1 MSDAAEISSSTDDE
15 RQINNFRDSLRDG
28 HVRAKLHGA
37 RGEPANGDLKLLED
51 KVTLVWQP
59 KALPMQSF
67 MPPSL
72 IARLVTNSVSVVIT
86 DAKSVRTGRQTTNFV
101 RTIKYLT
108 TDELPESDDRCLSLC
123 FAPRPAFPPPTPP
136 TGAES
141 ATSTDTPASKEAERH
156 PIRPTDTHEAFDLE
170 FDDEHTRD
178 IARAFFRQQAGLA
191 EIRGSEDT
199 ETFSDIQLPV
209 GLPTRCYQVIAHP
222 SFELAVLVAVVG
234 SMTSVGWRSFRYV
247 TNMTDDDEVE
257 EVARFGMTILEYLL
271 LVFLTIE
278 QICKAIGL
286 EGIMPLLRSKWDA
299 FDLLAV
305 TISWLAVLP
314 FSSLAGFNLLSL
326 RVFRGMRIFKRWKS
340 FQETMET
347 FLVSLPMAGNAVL
360 CYCYYLFLFAIL
372 GMYLFNDS
380 LSHRCAIQTDSDS
393 FIVPMSA
400 ADAKTYVAENPV
412 HFCRLDDTTS
422 NCKSNM
428 ECVSMSPPDKGY
440 TGFHSFQASFLTVF
454 LITLRS
460 GFGPSLDGAQQ
471 ASSYFSIVYFIG
483 LVVFV
488 SYMIL
493 SLFVGIV
500 RGSYI
505 TVSIVRAAKHAEQEK
520 QMEKYLRKS
529 RTQFPKGT
537 EAFPDVM
544 QVVDAQWQVYR
555 ARFEEWLLQS
565 PLFTRSDGT
574 FLSWCRLRQERIF
587 FLIEPGSTTMERI
600 SSIAESLAFE
610 HLMNL
615 VVFFNSVLFAL
626 EYHGMSENYAARL
639 YLIENFLMLVYGT
652 EFVIIAAAAGGL
664 FSYLQN
670 PWNRLDFVLLVIACV
685 EFLLLT
691 FSVLLYTDSY
701 ARGIFVLR
709 LFRLVRPFRVV
720 RQNNKLLLVLDAIL
734 ASVPAFL
741 SSIAFHVLLN
751 SVFGVIGMNLFG
763 GNFPLTMQ
771 SHFNTFSDSMLTL
784 FKFSNGGSVW
794 PIFHASLQASSFGV
808 ALLYYLTYV
817 VLCRFIALNFMLVVL
832 LRNFAMK
839 GDERRKTLSELFQD
853 RMFAMQRIH
862 LFDMYTFVEEFSN
875 LYQGDV
881 MNVSLPGSAK
891 KRAQRALSASE
902 AFKARLFNVLPT
914 SDFLKLKGYNGTT
927 KIQQDRKYIQ
937 LEPATS
943 GHGNGKHK
951 NQATVTPI
959 EEGASTNAS
968 TIILPASSPE
978 SPTDTQASDE
988 WTGWTSSGG
997 ATGYVRQFFDGH
1009 WLMADVSLFLF
1020 PPQSWVRL
1028 KARRL
1033 EKETEKYI
1041 FAAIVIRT
1049 VMLTVQSPLYSSLIQ
1064 ELTTLSDVVYAF
1076 VLFFEFALKVI
1087 SRGFIFTPKSYL
1099 SDTWNQI
1106 NMVVLMACSLL
1117 LLLPHSTMISLFR
1130 LGRAFGPIRVF
1141 YRVRTFRVIT
1151 EALKQSARPIF
1162 YCVVLSIFLFYSFA
1176 TLGMQIFGG
1185 RFAYCN
1191 DPSIDTEEKCV
1202 GVFWNNATGILTPRV
1217 WGNLSGLHFDNITG
1231 AMSSILFLISMKG
1244 WLPVVNIAMDFADDT
1259 DVNSGHQASAI
1270 ASTYFAGFFVAFL
1283 FFTRFY
1289 LLKIF
1294 AGILMNNFRCYN
1306 GTLLL
1311 TNLQLIWLRK
1321 KQAIVAMRPKYP
1333 LPTSKFMQLAQVYMQ
1348 KRSFRGFISTVV
1360 ILHTSLLAWYRS
1372 PVHHANTDGDVD
1384 VAAGVWWFHY
1394 IFSLIY
1400 AFDAVLRVA
1409 AVGWRDFLM
1418 KGFTW
1423 RTFNSCT
1430 AFIMLVGPLISDSPV
1445 LLILGMTRA
1454 FDFKHLSLVLERSR
1468 ALRTLFRTLLAS
1480 VQLTLKVT
1488 LLLGYVLFVF
1498 AIVGVQV
1505 FSLTRWASG
1514 LNSNLNLTTF
1524 PMAYSTF
1531 VKFAAGEDWYATYLA
1546 SSVAPPQCVL
1556 WGRSSSDCG
1565 SPTIS
1570 ALFYNIFY
1578 VLVVLILQNLYA
1590 STMVDTYV
1598 LMSARAD
1605 DKDHLL
1611 GFQAGHLQRFQ
1622 TTWSDFDTDAL
1633 GLLHRKHLLALL
1645 TKLEPPLGLSTHKAT
1660 LDSLTNEDMKAEELA
1675 ALSFAVHQR
1684 RRETFHDIEARIAE
1698 LTYRV
1703 RLGLGSYD
1711 GLSGSV
1717 NVSSN
1722 PDHLCPPN
1730 MFRFTDL
1737 LLVLTMRV
1745 LPLESLTV
1753 QEKVDELAMRGYAFR
1768 HRKAIV
1774 IQSMFRMFRIRRRMT
1789 NRIRKARRDS
1799 EIRRLEA
1806 VPVKPVAEAN
1816 TSCALRLQETSKL
1829 VESDYDFRRT
1839 RSSLSL
1845 TLNLPSLVLPA
1856 PMTLRTATSERLR
1869 APASVAPILSEHL
1882 ELQPEAGG
1890 GRKCSI

>member
-1 MSDAAEISSSTDDE
+1 MSDAAEITAPSDDE
-15 RQINNFRDSLRDG
+15 RQLNSFRDSLRDG
-28 HVRAKLHGA
+28 NVSAKLHGA
-37 RGEPANGDLKLLED
+37 RGEPANGGLKLLED

-59 KALPMQSF
+59 KALPLQSYL
-67 MPPSL
+67 PPSL
-72 IARLVTNSVSVVIT
+72 LHKLMIHDVSVVIT
-86 DAKSVRTGRQTTNFV
+86 EAKSVRMGRQTTNFV

-108 TDELPESDDRCLSLC
+108 TDELPANDDRCLSLC
-123 FAPRPAFPPPTPP
+123 FTPQPPPATPPTPDTTSDSP
-136 TGAES
+136 
-141 ATSTDTPASKEAERH
+141 ATAQETVFSTSKSIE
-156 PIRPTDTHEAFDLE
+156 TFDLE
-170 FDDEHTRD
+170 FEEEHARD
-178 IARAFFRQQAGLA
+178 IARAFFRQQAGL
-191 EIRGSEDT
+191 EQNGPEDT
-199 ETFSDIQLPV
+199 EDFPDIELPS
-209 GLPTRCYQVIAHP
+209 GLPTRCYQVVVHP
-222 SFELAVLVAVVG
+222 SFQLAVLIAVVG

-247 TNMTDDDEVE
+247 TNLDSEEDVE

-271 LVFLTIE
+271 LVFLTME

-286 EGIMPLLRSKWDA
+286 EGITPLLRSKWDA
-299 FDLLAV
+299 FDLCAV
-305 TISWLAVLP
+305 MISWLAVLP

-326 RVFRGMRIFKRWKS
+326 RVFRGVRIFKRWKS

-347 FLVSLPMAGNAVL
+347 FLVSLPMAGKAVL

-372 GMYLFNDS
+372 GMYLFNNS
-380 LSHRCAIQTDSDS
+380 LSHRCAIQADSDT
-393 FIVPMSA
+393 FIAPMA
-400 ADAKTYVAENPV
+400 VGETKTYVAETPV
-412 HFCRLDDTTS
+412 HFCRMDDTS
-422 NCKSNM
+422 SGCKSNM
-428 ECVSMSPPDKGY
+428 ECVAMSPPDRGY

-471 ASSYFSIVYFIG
+471 ASSYFSIIYFIG

-505 TVSIVRAAKHAEQEK
+505 SVSIVRAAKLAQQEK
-520 QMEKYLRKS
+520 RMEKYLKKARV
-529 RTQFPKGT
+529 QFPKGT
-537 EAFPDVM
+537 EKFPDVM
-544 QVVDAQWQVYR
+544 QVIDAKWQIYR
-555 ARFEEWLLQS
+555 GRFKDWLLQS

-587 FLIEPGSTTMERI
+587 FILESGSPTMDRI
-600 SSIAESLAFE
+600 SSIAESSAFE
-610 HLMNL
+610 HFMNF
-615 VVFFNSVLFAL
+615 VVFSNSVLFAL
-626 EYHGMSENYAARL
+626 EYHGMSDSYASRL
-639 YLIENFLMLVYGT
+639 YMIENFLMLVYAT
-652 EFVIIAAAAGGL
+652 EFIIIGAAAGGL
-664 FSYLQN
+664 VGYLQN

-685 EFLLLT
+685 EFLLLSC
-691 FSVLLYTDSY
+691 SVLLYTDSY

-741 SSIAFHVLLN
+741 SSIAFHLLLN
-751 SVFGVIGMNLFG
+751 SVFAVVGMNLFG

-784 FKFSNGGSVW
+784 FKFSNGGSIW
-794 PIFHASLQASSFGV
+794 PIFHASLQASSFGI
-808 ALLYYLTYV
+808 ALLYYMAYV
-817 VLCRFIALNFMLVVL
+817 VLCRYIALNFMLVVL

-839 GDERRKTLSELFQD
+839 GDERRKTLSGLFQD
-853 RMFAMQRIH
+853 RMFAMQRVH
-862 LFDMYTFVEEFSN
+862 LFDMYTFVQEFSN

-914 SDFLKLKGYNGTT
+914 SDFLKIKGYYGTT
-927 KIQQDRKYIQ
+927 KTQHERKYIPIEASQ
-937 LEPATS
+937 
-943 GHGNGKHK
+943 NGKSK

-959 EEGASTNAS
+959 EEASNPGSIVPTPGHEN
-968 TIILPASSPE
+968 
-978 SPTDTQASDE
+978 PTDFPAPDE

-997 ATGYVRQFFDGH
+997 VTGYVRQFFDGH

-1049 VMLTVQSPLYSSLIQ
+1049 IMLTVQSPLYSNLIQ
-1064 ELTTLSDVVYAF
+1064 ELTTLSDVVYAC
-1076 VLFFEFALKVI
+1076 VLFFEFTLKVI

-1106 NMVVLMACSLL
+1106 NLVVLMACSLL

-1151 EALKQSARPIF
+1151 EALKQSATPIF
-1162 YCVVLSIFLFYSFA
+1162 YCVVLSVFLFYSFA

-1185 RFAYCN
+1185 RFAYCS
-1191 DPSIDTEEKCV
+1191 DPAIDTAEKCV
-1202 GVFWNNATGILTPRV
+1202 GVFWNSASGILTPRV

-1244 WLPVVNIAMDFADDT
+1244 WLPVVNIAMDFVDDT
-1259 DVNSGHQASAI
+1259 DVNNDHQASAI

-1289 LLKIF
+1289 LLKVF

-1333 LPTSKFMQLAQVYMQ
+1333 LPTSKFMQLAQFYMQ

-1372 PVHHANTDGDVD
+1372 PVHRGTTEDEDVD
-1384 VAAGVWWFHY
+1384 TGVWWFHY

-1430 AFIMLVGPLISDSPV
+1430 AFIMLVGPLISNSPV

-1514 LNSNLNLTTF
+1514 LNANLNLTTF
-1524 PMAYSTF
+1524 PSAYAAF

-1605 DKDHLL
+1605 DNEQLL
-1611 GFQAGHLQRFQ
+1611 GFQAEHLQRFQ
-1622 TTWSDFDTDAL
+1622 TIWSEFDTDAL
-1633 GLLHRKHLLALL
+1633 GLLHRKHLMALL
-1645 TKLEPPLGLSTHKAT
+1645 KKLELPLGLGTFKAM
-1660 LDSLTNEDMKAEELA
+1660 LDSLATEDMKPEEWA

-1703 RLGLGSYD
+1703 RLGLGNYD
-1711 GLSGSV
+1711 GLNGSV
-1717 NVSSN
+1717 NTSTN
-1722 PDHLCPPN
+1722 PDLRCPPN

-1768 HRKAIV
+1768 HRKAII
-1774 IQSMFRMFRIRRRMT
+1774 IQSAFRMFRVRRRMMSK
-1789 NRIRKARRDS
+1789 IRMAKRSSEADKLKKFEPKIEEKAT
-1799 EIRRLEA
+1799 ENIANEA
-1806 VPVKPVAEAN
+1806 PTEERVEPAE
-1816 TSCALRLQETSKL
+1816 
-1829 VESDYDFRRT
+1829 VEQSSPKAKT
-1839 RSSLSL
+1839 SLSL
-1845 TLNLPSLVLPA
+1845 RISLPILSLPSLS
-1856 PMTLRTATSERLR
+1856 MRSATPERIR
-1869 APASVAPILSEHL
+1869 APATVAPILSEHL
-1882 ELQPEAGG
+1882 ELQPEASD

>member
-1 MSDAAEISSSTDDE
+1 MSDAVEISATSDDD
-15 RQINNFRDSLRDG
+15 RQVHAFRDSLRDG
-28 HVRAKLHGA
+28 TVCAKLHGA
-37 RGEPANGDLKLLED
+37 RGEPANGRLKLLED
-51 KVTLVWQP
+51 KVTLLWQP
-59 KALPMQSF
+59 KALPLQNW

-72 IARLVTNSVSVVIT
+72 VMKIVLSGVSVVLT
-86 DAKSVRTGRQTTNFV
+86 DVKSVRTGRQTTNFV
-101 RTIKYLT
+101 RTIKYLVT
-108 TDELPESDDRCLSLC
+108 EELPASDDKCLSLC
-123 FAPRPAFPPPTPP
+123 FPRPPAVVPSSPDSTAAPESPPSGPS
-136 TGAES
+136 G
-141 ATSTDTPASKEAERH
+141 STIISTTQTQTTET
-156 PIRPTDTHEAFDLE
+156 RPSNVLETFDLE
-170 FDDEHTRD
+170 FETEHTRD
-178 IARAFFRQQAGLA
+178 IARAFFRQQAGL
-191 EIRGSEDT
+191 EETNGSEDT
-199 ETFSDIQLPV
+199 ETFNDIQLPG
-209 GLPTRCYQVIAHP
+209 GLPTRCYQVVAHP
-222 SFELAVLVAVVG
+222 SFQLAVLIAVVG

-247 TNMTDDDEVE
+247 TNTTTDEDIE

-271 LVFLTIE
+271 LVFLTME

-286 EGIMPLLRSKWDA
+286 EGVLPLLRSKWDA
-299 FDLLAV
+299 FDLCAV
-305 TISWLAVLP
+305 MISWVAVLP

-340 FQETMET
+340 FLETMET

-380 LSHRCAIQTDSDS
+380 LSYRCAIQADSDT
-393 FIVPMSA
+393 FIAPMA
-400 ADAKTYVAENPV
+400 AGEAKTYVPETPV
-412 HFCRLDDTTS
+412 HFCRIDDMVS
-422 NCKSNM
+422 GCKSNM
-428 ECVSMSPPDKGY
+428 ECVPMSPPDRGY

-471 ASSYFSIVYFIG
+471 ASSYFSIIYFIG

-505 TVSIVRAAKHAEQEK
+505 TVSIVRAAKLAQQEK
-520 QMEKYLRKS
+520 RMENYLKKS
-529 RTQFPKGT
+529 RVQFPKGT
-537 EAFPDVM
+537 EAFPDIM
-544 QVVDAQWQVYR
+544 QVVDAKWQMYR
-555 ARFEEWLLQS
+555 AQFKDWLLDS

-587 FLIEPGSTTMERI
+587 FLIPPGSPTMDRI

-626 EYHGMSENYAARL
+626 EYHGMSESYAARL
-639 YLIENFLMLVYGT
+639 YMIENFLMLVYGT

-691 FSVLLYTDSY
+691 CSVLLYSDSY

-751 SVFGVIGMNLFG
+751 SVFAVVGMNLFG
-763 GNFPLTMQ
+763 GNFPITMQ

-784 FKFSNGGSVW
+784 FKFSNGGSIW

-914 SDFLKLKGYNGTT
+914 SDFLKLKGYYGTT
-927 KIQQDRKYIQ
+927 RNQNDRKYIQ
-937 LEPATS
+937 LE
-943 GHGNGKHK
+943 GNGPANAKHK
-951 NQATVTPI
+951 NQASVTPI
-959 EEGASTNAS
+959 DESTGNTNVS
-968 TIILPASSPE
+968 VSGPE
-978 SPTDTQASDE
+978 SPDGPAPDE

-997 ATGYVRQFFDGH
+997 TTGYVRQFFDGH

-1049 VMLTVQSPLYSSLIQ
+1049 IMLTVQSPLYSSLIQ

-1162 YCVVLSIFLFYSFA
+1162 YCVVLSVFLFYSFA

-1185 RFAYCN
+1185 RFAYCS
-1191 DPSIDTEEKCV
+1191 DPSVETAETCV
-1202 GVFWNNATGILTPRV
+1202 GVFWNSATGILAPRV

-1231 AMSSILFLISMKG
+1231 AMSSILFLVSMKG
-1244 WLPVVNIAMDFADDT
+1244 WLPVVNIAMDFVDDT
-1259 DVNSGHQASAI
+1259 DLNNDHQASAI

-1289 LLKIF
+1289 LLKVF

-1333 LPTSKFMQLAQVYMQ
+1333 LPTSRFMQLAQVYMQ

-1372 PVHHANTDGDVD
+1372 PIHRAATDGDVD

-1423 RTFNSCT
+1423 RTFNSFT
-1430 AFIMLVGPLISDSPV
+1430 AFIMLVGPLMSDSPV

-1505 FSLTRWASG
+1505 FSLTRWAAG
-1514 LNSNLNLTTF
+1514 LNANLNLTTF
-1524 PMAYSTF
+1524 PMAYSAF

-1556 WGRSSSDCG
+1556 WGRSSASVNYANDCG
-1565 SPTIS
+1565 SPVVS
-1570 ALFYNIFY
+1570 SLFYNIFY

-1605 DKDHLL
+1605 DKEQLL
-1611 GFQAGHLQRFQ
+1611 GFRAEHLQRFQ
-1622 TTWSDFDTDAL
+1622 TVWSEFDTDAL
-1633 GLLHRKHLLALL
+1633 GLLHKKHLFALL
-1645 TKLEPPLGLSTHKAT
+1645 TRLEPPLGLGTHKAMINALAT
-1660 LDSLTNEDMKAEELA
+1660 EDTTPEEWTAFSLT
-1675 ALSFAVHQR
+1675 VHQR
-1684 RRETFHDIEARIAE
+1684 RREVFHDIEARIAE

-1711 GLSGSV
+1711 GLNGSPNI
-1717 NVSSN
+1717 NVN
-1722 PDHLCPPN
+1722 PDLRCPPN

-1768 HRKAIV
+1768 HRKAII
-1774 IQSMFRMFRIRRRMT
+1774 IQSTFRMFRVRRRMT
-1789 NRIRKARRDS
+1789 SKIRKAKLDS
-1799 EIRRLEA
+1799 QI
-1806 VPVKPVAEAN
+1806 K
-1816 TSCALRLQETSKL
+1816 RLQSAPSKEPTA
-1829 VESDYDFRRT
+1829 VAQPAENEKSSDVDQTNLRT
-1839 RSSLSL
+1839 KSSLALAISL
-1845 TLNLPSLVLPA
+1845 PILSLPTRRS
-1856 PMTLRTATSERLR
+1856 ATSERLR

-1882 ELQPEAGG
+1882 ELQPEASD

>member
-1 MSDAAEISSSTDDE
+1 MSDAAEITAASDDE
-15 RQINNFRDSLRDG
+15 RQFNSFRDSLRDG
-28 HVRAKLHGA
+28 NVSAKLHGA
-37 RGEPANGDLKLLED
+37 RGEPANGGLKLLED

-59 KALPMQSF
+59 KALPLQSYL
-67 MPPSL
+67 PPSL
-72 IARLVTNSVSVVIT
+72 LHKLMIHDVSVVIT
-86 DAKSVRTGRQTTNFV
+86 EAKSVRMGRQTTNFV

-108 TDELPESDDRCLSLC
+108 TDELPANDDRCLSLS
-123 FAPRPAFPPPTPP
+123 FTPQPPPATLPTPDTSSDSP
-136 TGAES
+136 
-141 ATSTDTPASKEAERH
+141 ATAQETVFSTSKSIE
-156 PIRPTDTHEAFDLE
+156 TFDLE
-170 FDDEHTRD
+170 FEDEHTRD
-178 IARAFFRQQAGLA
+178 IARAFFRQQAGL
-191 EIRGSEDT
+191 EQNGPEDT
-199 ETFSDIQLPV
+199 EDFPDIELPS
-209 GLPTRCYQVIAHP
+209 GLPTRCYQVVVHP
-222 SFELAVLVAVVG
+222 SFQLAVLIAVVG

-247 TNMTDDDEVE
+247 TNLDSEEDVE
-257 EVARFGMTILEYLL
+257 EVA
-271 LVFLTIE
+271 
-278 QICKAIGL
+278 
-286 EGIMPLLRSKWDA
+286 
-299 FDLLAV
+299 
-305 TISWLAVLP
+305 
-314 FSSLAGFNLLSL
+314 
-326 RVFRGMRIFKRWKS
+326 
-340 FQETMET
+340 
-347 FLVSLPMAGNAVL
+347 
-360 CYCYYLFLFAIL
+360 
-372 GMYLFNDS
+372 
-380 LSHRCAIQTDSDS
+380 
-393 FIVPMSA
+393 
-400 ADAKTYVAENPV
+400 
-412 HFCRLDDTTS
+412 
-422 NCKSNM
+422 
-428 ECVSMSPPDKGY
+428 
-440 TGFHSFQASFLTVF
+440 
-454 LITLRS
+454 
-460 GFGPSLDGAQQ
+460 
-471 ASSYFSIVYFIG
+471 
-483 LVVFV
+483 
-488 SYMIL
+488 
-493 SLFVGIV
+493 
-500 RGSYI
+500 
-505 TVSIVRAAKHAEQEK
+505 
-520 QMEKYLRKS
+520 
-529 RTQFPKGT
+529 
-537 EAFPDVM
+537 
-544 QVVDAQWQVYR
+544 
-555 ARFEEWLLQS
+555 
-565 PLFTRSDGT
+565 
-574 FLSWCRLRQERIF
+574 RLRQERIF
-587 FLIEPGSTTMERI
+587 FILESGSPTMDRI
-600 SSIAESLAFE
+600 SSIAESSAFE
-610 HLMNL
+610 HFMNF
-615 VVFFNSVLFAL
+615 VVFSNSVLFAL
-626 EYHGMSENYAARL
+626 EYHGMSDSYASRL
-639 YLIENFLMLVYGT
+639 YMIENFLMLVYAT
-652 EFVIIAAAAGGL
+652 EFIIIGAAAGGL
-664 FSYLQN
+664 VGYLQN

-685 EFLLLT
+685 EFLLLSC
-691 FSVLLYTDSY
+691 SVLHYTDSY

-741 SSIAFHVLLN
+741 SSIAFHLLLN
-751 SVFGVIGMNLFG
+751 SVFAVVGMNLFG

-794 PIFHASLQASSFGV
+794 PIFHASLQASSFGI
-808 ALLYYLTYV
+808 ALLYYMAYV
-817 VLCRFIALNFMLVVL
+817 VLCRYIALNFMLVVL

-839 GDERRKTLSELFQD
+839 GDERRKTLSGLFQD
-853 RMFAMQRIH
+853 RMFAMQRVH
-862 LFDMYTFVEEFSN
+862 LFDMYTFVQEFSN

-881 MNVSLPGSAK
+881 MNVSLPGSAE

-914 SDFLKLKGYNGTT
+914 SDFLKIKGYYGTT
-927 KIQQDRKYIQ
+927 KTQHERKYIPIEASQ
-937 LEPATS
+937 
-943 GHGNGKHK
+943 NGKSK

-959 EEGASTNAS
+959 EEASNPGSIVPTPGHEN
-968 TIILPASSPE
+968 
-978 SPTDTQASDE
+978 PTDFPVPDE

-997 ATGYVRQFFDGH
+997 VTGYVRQFFDGH

-1033 EKETEKYI
+1033 EQETEKYI

-1049 VMLTVQSPLYSSLIQ
+1049 IMLTVQSPLYSNLIQ
-1064 ELTTLSDVVYAF
+1064 ELTTLSDVVYAC
-1076 VLFFEFALKVI
+1076 VLFFEFTLKVI

-1106 NMVVLMACSLL
+1106 NLVVLMACSLL

-1151 EALKQSARPIF
+1151 EALKQSATPIF
-1162 YCVVLSIFLFYSFA
+1162 YCVVLSVFLFYSFA

-1185 RFAYCN
+1185 RFAYCS
-1191 DPSIDTEEKCV
+1191 DPAIDTAEKCV
-1202 GVFWNNATGILTPRV
+1202 GVFWNSATGILTPRV

-1244 WLPVVNIAMDFADDT
+1244 WLPVVNIAMDFVDDT
-1259 DVNSGHQASAI
+1259 DVNNDHQASAI

-1289 LLKIF
+1289 LLKVF

-1333 LPTSKFMQLAQVYMQ
+1333 LPTSKFMQLAQFYMQ

-1372 PVHHANTDGDVD
+1372 PVHRGTTEDEDVD
-1384 VAAGVWWFHY
+1384 TGVWWFHY

-1430 AFIMLVGPLISDSPV
+1430 AFIMLVGPLISNSPV

-1514 LNSNLNLTTF
+1514 LNANLNLTTF
-1524 PMAYSTF
+1524 PSAYAAF

-1556 WGRSSSDCG
+1556 WGHSSSDCG

-1605 DKDHLL
+1605 DNEQLL
-1611 GFQAGHLQRFQ
+1611 GFQAEHLQRFQ
-1622 TTWSDFDTDAL
+1622 TIWSEFDTDAL
-1633 GLLHRKHLLALL
+1633 GLLHRKHLMALL
-1645 TKLEPPLGLSTHKAT
+1645 KKLEPPLGLGTFKAM
-1660 LDSLTNEDMKAEELA
+1660 LDSLATEDMKPEEWA

-1703 RLGLGSYD
+1703 RLGLGNYD
-1711 GLSGSV
+1711 GLNGSA
-1717 NVSSN
+1717 NTSTN
-1722 PDHLCPPN
+1722 PDLRCPPN

-1768 HRKAIV
+1768 HCKAII
-1774 IQSMFRMFRIRRRMT
+1774 IQSAFRMFRVRRRMMGK
-1789 NRIRKARRDS
+1789 IRMAKRAS
-1799 EIRRLEA
+1799 EADKLKRLEPKIEEKA
-1806 VPVKPVAEAN
+1806 TENIVNEAPTEERVEPAEVDQSSPKAK
-1816 TSCALRLQETSKL
+1816 T
-1829 VESDYDFRRT
+1829 
-1839 RSSLSL
+1839 SLSL
-1845 TLNLPSLVLPA
+1845 RISLPILSLPSLS
-1856 PMTLRTATSERLR
+1856 MRSATPERIR
-1869 APASVAPILSEHL
+1869 APATVAPILSEHL
-1882 ELQPEAGG
+1882 ELQPEASD

>member
-1 MSDAAEISSSTDDE
+1 MSDAIETVATLDDE
-15 RQINNFRDSLRDG
+15 REVNVFRDSLRDG
-28 HVRAKLHGA
+28 NIRARLHGA
-37 RGEPANGDLKLLED
+37 RGEPASGGLKLLED

-59 KALPMQSF
+59 TALPLQHLL
-67 MPPSL
+67 PPSL
-72 IARLVTNSVSVVIT
+72 LARLTMDSASVLLT
-86 DAKSVRTGRQTTNFV
+86 DVKTVRTGRQTTNFV

-108 TDELPESDDRCLSLC
+108 TDELPASDDKCLSLC
-123 FAPRPAFPPPTPP
+123 FLGQTSPAVPPQSPSPAESPPPPEASPP
-136 TGAES
+136 AAAG
-141 ATSTDTPASKEAERH
+141 STEVQVET
-156 PIRPTDTHEAFDLE
+156 FDVE
-170 FDDEHTRD
+170 FEDEQTRD
-178 IARAFFRQQAGLA
+178 IARAFFRQQAG
-191 EIRGSEDT
+191 IDVRSGSEDT
-199 ETFSDIQLPV
+199 ETFSDIQLPS
-209 GLPTRCYQVIAHP
+209 GLPTRCYQVVAHP
-222 SFELAVLVAVVG
+222 SFQLAVLIAVVG
-234 SMTSVGWRSFRYV
+234 SMTSVGWRSFRYIS
-247 TNMTDDDEVE
+247 NSKDDDDVE
-257 EVARFGMTILEYLL
+257 EVARFGMTVLEYLL
-271 LVFLTIE
+271 LVFLTVE
-278 QICKAIGL
+278 QICKGVGL
-286 EGIMPLLRSKWDA
+286 EGLLPLLRSKWDA
-299 FDLLAV
+299 FDLCAV
-305 TISWLAVLP
+305 MISWLAVLP

-380 LSHRCAIQTDSDS
+380 LSHRCAIQADSDS
-393 FIVPMSA
+393 FIAPMSVGET
-400 ADAKTYVAENPV
+400 KTYVPETPV
-412 HFCRLDDTTS
+412 HFCRIDDKMS
-422 NCKSNM
+422 GCRSNM
-428 ECVSMSPPDKGY
+428 ECVAMPPPDRGY

-471 ASSYFSIVYFIG
+471 ASSYFSIIYFIG
-483 LVVFV
+483 LIVFV

-505 TVSIVRAAKHAEQEK
+505 TVSIVRAAKLAEQEK
-520 QMEKYLRKS
+520 RMDKYLKKPRL
-529 RTQFPKGT
+529 QFPKGT

-544 QVVDAQWQVYR
+544 QVLDAKWQVYR
-555 ARFEEWLLQS
+555 ARFKEWLLGS

-587 FLIEPGSTTMERI
+587 FLLEPGSQVMDRI

-610 HLMNL
+610 HIMNL

-626 EYHGMSENYAARL
+626 EYHGMSDSYAARL
-639 YLIENFLMLVYGT
+639 YMIENFLMLVYGT

-664 FSYLQN
+664 IGYLQN

-691 FSVLLYTDSY
+691 CSVLLYSDSY

-751 SVFGVIGMNLFG
+751 SVFAVVGMNLFG

-817 VLCRFIALNFMLVVL
+817 VLCRFLALNFMLVVL

-914 SDFLKLKGYNGTT
+914 SDFLKLKGYYGTT
-927 KIQQDRKYIQ
+927 RNQQDRKYIQ
-937 LEPATS
+937 LEGPAPA
-943 GHGNGKHK
+943 HGKHK

-959 EEGASTNAS
+959 DDSV
-968 TIILPASSPE
+968 SSAAAAAIVPVSGLE
-978 SPTDTQASDE
+978 SPADTSGPDE
-988 WTGWTSSGG
+988 WTGWTSTGG
-997 ATGYVRQFFDGH
+997 TTGYVRQFFDGH

-1064 ELTTLSDVVYAF
+1064 ELTTLSDVVYAI

-1087 SRGFIFTPKSYL
+1087 SRGFFFTPKSYL
-1099 SDTWNQI
+1099 SNTWNQI

-1162 YCVVLSIFLFYSFA
+1162 YCVVLSVFLFYSFA

-1185 RFAYCN
+1185 RFAYCS
-1191 DPSIDTEEKCV
+1191 DPSVDTPEKCV
-1202 GVFWNNATGILTPRV
+1202 GVFWNSATGILTPRV

-1244 WLPVVNIAMDFADDT
+1244 WLPVVNIAMDFVDDM
-1259 DVNSGHQASAI
+1259 DANSEHQASAI

-1289 LLKIF
+1289 LLKVF

-1333 LPTSKFMQLAQVYMQ
+1333 LPTSRFMQLAQVYMQ

-1372 PVHHANTDGDVD
+1372 PIHRANTDGNVD
-1384 VAAGVWWFHY
+1384 VSAGVWWFHY

-1400 AFDAVLRVA
+1400 ALDAVLRVA

-1430 AFIMLVGPLISDSPV
+1430 AFIMLVGPLLSDSPV
-1445 LLILGMTRA
+1445 LLVLGMTRA

-1514 LNSNLNLTTF
+1514 LNGNLNLTTF
-1524 PMAYSTF
+1524 PMAYAAF

-1546 SSVAPPQCVL
+1546 SSVEPPQCVL
-1556 WGRSSSDCG
+1556 SGRSSTSASYASDCG
-1565 SPTIS
+1565 SPVIS
-1570 ALFYNIFY
+1570 GLFYNFFY

-1590 STMVDTYV
+1590 ATMVDTYV
-1598 LMSARAD
+1598 LMSARTND
-1605 DKDHLL
+1605 NEQLL
-1611 GFQAGHLQRFQ
+1611 GFQAEHLQRFQ
-1622 TTWSDFDTDAL
+1622 TIWSDFDTDAL
-1633 GLLHRKHLLALL
+1633 GLVRRKHLLTLL
-1645 TKLEPPLGLSTHKAT
+1645 TRLEPPLGLGTHKAM
-1660 LDSLTNEDMKAEELA
+1660 LDSLATEDTTPEEWT
-1675 ALSFAVHQR
+1675 ALSNAVHQR

-1698 LTYRV
+1698 LAYRV

-1711 GLSGSV
+1711 GLNGSV
-1717 NVSSN
+1717 SVSAN
-1722 PDHLCPPN
+1722 PDLVCPPN
-1730 MFRFTDL
+1730 MIRFTDL

-1753 QEKVDELAMRGYAFR
+1753 QEKVDELAMRGYSFR
-1768 HRKAIV
+1768 HRKAII
-1774 IQSMFRMFRIRRRMT
+1774 IQSAFRMFRVRRRT
-1789 NRIRKARRDS
+1789 TSRIRKAKRS
-1799 EIRRLEA
+1799 IEIKRQQSDVA
-1806 VPVKPVAEAN
+1806 VNA
-1816 TSCALRLQETSKL
+1816 TSTAQPEEKTQPTEGEPPSQKTVTSLALAIAPP
-1829 VESDYDFRRT
+1829 
-1839 RSSLSL
+1839 
-1845 TLNLPSLVLPA
+1845 TLALPA
-1856 PMTLRTATSERLR
+1856 SICVPNATSERLR

-1882 ELQPEAGG
+1882 ELQPEASDA
-1890 GRKCSI
+1890 RKCSI

>member
-1 MSDAAEISSSTDDE
+1 MSDAAELASYSDDE
-15 RQINNFRDSLRDG
+15 RQLTVFRDSLRDG
-28 HVRAKLHGA
+28 NVCAKLHGA
-37 RGEPANGDLKLLED
+37 RGEPASGDLKLLED

-59 KALPMQSF
+59 KALPLQSY

-72 IARLVTNSVSVVIT
+72 LAKLVMTSVSVVIT
-86 DAKSVRTGRQTTNFV
+86 DARSVRAGRQTTNFA

-108 TDELPESDDRCLSLC
+108 TEELPESDDRCLSLC
-123 FAPRPAFPPPTPP
+123 FAPRPAPAPTE
-136 TGAES
+136 AD
-141 ATSTDTPASKEAERH
+141 TSTNSPPEDRH
-156 PIRPTDTHEAFDLE
+156 DAVETFDLE
-170 FDDEHTRD
+170 FEDEHTRD
-178 IARAFFRQQAGLA
+178 IARAFFRQQAGL
-191 EIRGSEDT
+191 EESEERDAQS
-199 ETFSDIQLPV
+199 FSDIELPT
-209 GLPTRCYQVIAHP
+209 GLPTRCYQVVAHP

-247 TNMTDDDEVE
+247 TNLKDDDEIE

-278 QICKAIGL
+278 QICKAIGF

-299 FDLLAV
+299 FDLFAV

-314 FSSLAGFNLLSL
+314 FSSVAGFNLLSL

-380 LSHRCAIQTDSDS
+380 LSHRCAIQADSDT
-393 FIVPMSA
+393 FIAPMSA
-400 ADAKTYVAENPV
+400 GDTKTYVAETPV
-412 HFCRLDDTTS
+412 HFCRMDDTTS
-422 NCKSNM
+422 SCKSNM
-428 ECVSMSPPDKGY
+428 ECVARAPPDRGY
-440 TGFHSFQASFLTVF
+440 TGFHSFEASFLTVF

-505 TVSIVRAAKHAEQEK
+505 TVSIVRAAKHAQQEK
-520 QMEKYLRKS
+520 QMEKYLKKARV
-529 RTQFPKGT
+529 QFPKGT
-537 EAFPDVM
+537 ETFPDVM
-544 QVVDAQWQVYR
+544 QVVDAQWQMYR
-555 ARFEEWLLQS
+555 ARFMEWLLQS

-587 FLIEPGSTTMERI
+587 FLIEPGSSTMDKI

-626 EYHGMSENYAARL
+626 EYHGMSESYAARL

-652 EFVIIAAAAGGL
+652 EFIIIAAGAGGL
-664 FSYLQN
+664 ISYLQN

-734 ASVPAFL
+734 SSVPAFL
-741 SSIAFHVLLN
+741 SSIAFHLLLN
-751 SVFGVIGMNLFG
+751 SVFAVVGMNLFG

-784 FKFSNGGSVW
+784 FKFSNGGSIW

-914 SDFLKLKGYNGTT
+914 SDFLKLKGYYGTT
-927 KIQQDRKYIQ
+927 KTQQDRKYIQ
-937 LEPATS
+937 LEPSTS
-943 GHGNGKHK
+943 AHGKQK

-959 EEGASTNAS
+959 EEGSSVVAGAV
-968 TIILPASSPE
+968 IVPASGPE

-1049 VMLTVQSPLYSSLIQ
+1049 IMLTVQSPLYSSLIQ

-1087 SRGFIFTPKSYL
+1087 SRGFFFTPKSYL

-1151 EALKQSARPIF
+1151 EALQQSARPIF

-1185 RFAYCN
+1185 RFAYCS
-1191 DPSIDTEEKCV
+1191 DPSVDTEEKCV
-1202 GVFWNNATGILTPRV
+1202 GVFWNSATGILTPRV

-1259 DVNSGHQASAI
+1259 DVNNEHQASAI

-1289 LLKIF
+1289 LLKVF

-1372 PVHHANTDGDVD
+1372 PVHRANTDGDAV
-1384 VAAGVWWFHY
+1384 VAASVWWFHY

-1445 LLILGMTRA
+1445 FLILGMTRA

-1524 PMAYSTF
+1524 PMAYSAF

-1605 DKDHLL
+1605 DKDQLL
-1611 GFQAGHLQRFQ
+1611 GFQAAHLQRFQ
-1622 TTWSDFDTDAL
+1622 MTWSDFDTDAL
-1633 GLLHRKHLLALL
+1633 GLLHRKHLLSLL
-1645 TKLEPPLGLSTHKAT
+1645 TKLEPPLGLGTHKAM
-1660 LDSLTNEDMKAEELA
+1660 LDSLRNEDMKPEELTA
-1675 ALSFAVHQR
+1675 ISIAVHQR

-1711 GLSGSV
+1711 GLNGGA
-1717 NVSSN
+1717 NVSAN

-1768 HRKAIV
+1768 WRKAIG
-1774 IQSMFRMFRIRRRMT
+1774 IQSAFKMFRVRRRMT
-1789 NRIRKARRDS
+1789 NRIRKAKRDS
-1799 EIRRLEA
+1799 EFRRLQSESVETRASSTEERFKEPARPA
-1806 VPVKPVAEAN
+1806 VIDQ
-1816 TSCALRLQETSKL
+1816 TT
-1829 VESDYDFRRT
+1829 RRT

-1845 TLNLPSLVLPA
+1845 DLPSLALPA
-1856 PMTLRTATSERLR
+1856 CLSLRTATSERLR

-1882 ELQPEAGG
+1882 ELQPEASD

>member
-1 MSDAAEISSSTDDE
+1 MSDAAEITAPSDDE
-15 RQINNFRDSLRDG
+15 RQLNSFRDSLRDG
-28 HVRAKLHGA
+28 NVSAKLHGA
-37 RGEPANGDLKLLED
+37 RGEPANGGLKLLED
-51 KVTLVWQP
+51 KATLVWQP
-59 KALPMQSF
+59 KALPLQSYL
-67 MPPSL
+67 PPSL
-72 IARLVTNSVSVVIT
+72 LHKLMIHDVSVVIT
-86 DAKSVRTGRQTTNFV
+86 EAKSVRMGRQTTNFV

-108 TDELPESDDRCLSLC
+108 TDELPANDDRCLSLC
-123 FAPRPAFPPPTPP
+123 FTPQPPPATPPTPDTTSDSP
-136 TGAES
+136 
-141 ATSTDTPASKEAERH
+141 ATAQETVFSTSKSIE
-156 PIRPTDTHEAFDLE
+156 TFDLE
-170 FDDEHTRD
+170 FEEEHTRD
-178 IARAFFRQQAGLA
+178 IARAFFRQQAGL
-191 EIRGSEDT
+191 EQNGPEDT
-199 ETFSDIQLPV
+199 EDFPDIELPS
-209 GLPTRCYQVIAHP
+209 GLPTRCYQVVVHP
-222 SFELAVLVAVVG
+222 SFQLAVLIAVVG

-247 TNMTDDDEVE
+247 TNLDSEEDVE

-271 LVFLTIE
+271 LVFLTME

-286 EGIMPLLRSKWDA
+286 EGITPLLRSKWDA
-299 FDLLAV
+299 FDLCAV
-305 TISWLAVLP
+305 MISWLAVLP

-326 RVFRGMRIFKRWKS
+326 RVFRGVRIFKRWKS

-347 FLVSLPMAGNAVL
+347 FLVSLPMAGKAVL

-372 GMYLFNDS
+372 GMYLFNNS
-380 LSHRCAIQTDSDS
+380 LSHRCAIQADSDT
-393 FIVPMSA
+393 FIAPMA
-400 ADAKTYVAENPV
+400 VGETKTYVAETPV
-412 HFCRLDDTTS
+412 HFCRMDDTS
-422 NCKSNM
+422 SGCKSNM
-428 ECVSMSPPDKGY
+428 ECVAMSPPDRGY

-471 ASSYFSIVYFIG
+471 ASSYFSIIYFIG

-505 TVSIVRAAKHAEQEK
+505 SVSIVRAAKLAQQEK
-520 QMEKYLRKS
+520 RMEKYLKKARV
-529 RTQFPKGT
+529 QFPKGT
-537 EAFPDVM
+537 EKFPDVM
-544 QVVDAQWQVYR
+544 QVIDAKWQIYR
-555 ARFEEWLLQS
+555 GRFKDWLLQS

-587 FLIEPGSTTMERI
+587 FILESGSPTMDRI
-600 SSIAESLAFE
+600 SSIAESSAFE
-610 HLMNL
+610 HFMNF
-615 VVFFNSVLFAL
+615 VVFSNSVLFAL
-626 EYHGMSENYAARL
+626 EYHGMSDSYASRL
-639 YLIENFLMLVYGT
+639 YMIENFLMLVYAT
-652 EFVIIAAAAGGL
+652 EFIIIGAAAGGL
-664 FSYLQN
+664 VGYLQN

-685 EFLLLT
+685 EFLLLSC
-691 FSVLLYTDSY
+691 SVLLYTDSY

-741 SSIAFHVLLN
+741 SSIAFHLLLN
-751 SVFGVIGMNLFG
+751 SVFAVVGMNLFG

-784 FKFSNGGSVW
+784 FKFSNGGSIW
-794 PIFHASLQASSFGV
+794 PIFHASLQASSFGI
-808 ALLYYLTYV
+808 ALLYYMAYV
-817 VLCRFIALNFMLVVL
+817 VLCRYIALNFMLVVL

-839 GDERRKTLSELFQD
+839 GDERRKTLSGLFQD
-853 RMFAMQRIH
+853 RMFAMQRVH
-862 LFDMYTFVEEFSN
+862 LFDMYTFVQEFSN

-914 SDFLKLKGYNGTT
+914 SDFLKIKGYYGTT
-927 KIQQDRKYIQ
+927 KTQHERKYIPIEASQ
-937 LEPATS
+937 
-943 GHGNGKHK
+943 NGKSK

-959 EEGASTNAS
+959 EEASNPGSIVPTPGHEN
-968 TIILPASSPE
+968 
-978 SPTDTQASDE
+978 PTDFPAPDE

-997 ATGYVRQFFDGH
+997 VTGYVRQFFDGH

-1049 VMLTVQSPLYSSLIQ
+1049 IMLTVQSPLYSNLIQ
-1064 ELTTLSDVVYAF
+1064 ELTTLSDVVYAC
-1076 VLFFEFALKVI
+1076 VLFFEFTLKVI

-1106 NMVVLMACSLL
+1106 NLVVLMACSLL

-1151 EALKQSARPIF
+1151 EALKQSATPIF
-1162 YCVVLSIFLFYSFA
+1162 YCVVLSVFLFYSFA

-1185 RFAYCN
+1185 RFAYCS
-1191 DPSIDTEEKCV
+1191 DPAIDTAEKCV
-1202 GVFWNNATGILTPRV
+1202 GVFWNSASGILTPRV

-1244 WLPVVNIAMDFADDT
+1244 WLPVVNIAMDFVDDT
-1259 DVNSGHQASAI
+1259 DVNNDHQASAI

-1289 LLKIF
+1289 LLKVF

-1333 LPTSKFMQLAQVYMQ
+1333 LPTSKFMQLAQFYMQ

-1372 PVHHANTDGDVD
+1372 PVHRGTTEDEDVD
-1384 VAAGVWWFHY
+1384 TGVWWFHY

-1430 AFIMLVGPLISDSPV
+1430 AFIMLVGPLISNSPV

-1514 LNSNLNLTTF
+1514 LNANLNLTTF
-1524 PMAYSTF
+1524 PSAYAAF

-1605 DKDHLL
+1605 DNEQLL
-1611 GFQAGHLQRFQ
+1611 GFQAEHLQRFQ
-1622 TTWSDFDTDAL
+1622 TIWSEFDTDAL
-1633 GLLHRKHLLALL
+1633 GLLHRKHLMALL
-1645 TKLEPPLGLSTHKAT
+1645 KKLELPLGLGTFKAM
-1660 LDSLTNEDMKAEELA
+1660 LDSLATEDMKPEEWA

-1703 RLGLGSYD
+1703 RLGLGNYD
-1711 GLSGSV
+1711 GLNGSV
-1717 NVSSN
+1717 NTSTN
-1722 PDHLCPPN
+1722 PDLRCPPN

-1768 HRKAIV
+1768 HRKAII
-1774 IQSMFRMFRIRRRMT
+1774 IQSAFRMFRVRRRMMSK
-1789 NRIRKARRDS
+1789 IRMAKRSSEADKLKKFEPKIEEKAT
-1799 EIRRLEA
+1799 ENIANEA
-1806 VPVKPVAEAN
+1806 PTEERVEPAE
-1816 TSCALRLQETSKL
+1816 
-1829 VESDYDFRRT
+1829 VEQSSPKAKT
-1839 RSSLSL
+1839 SLSL
-1845 TLNLPSLVLPA
+1845 RISLPILSLPSLS
-1856 PMTLRTATSERLR
+1856 MRSATPERIR
-1869 APASVAPILSEHL
+1869 APATVAPILSEHL
-1882 ELQPEAGG
+1882 ELQPEASD

>member
-1 MSDAAEISSSTDDE
+1 MSDAAEITAPSDDE
-15 RQINNFRDSLRDG
+15 RQLNSFRDSLRDG
-28 HVRAKLHGA
+28 NVSAKLHGA
-37 RGEPANGDLKLLED
+37 RGEPANGGLKLLED

-59 KALPMQSF
+59 KALPLQSYL
-67 MPPSL
+67 PPSL
-72 IARLVTNSVSVVIT
+72 LHKLMIHDVSVVIT
-86 DAKSVRTGRQTTNFV
+86 EAKSVRMGRQTTNFV

-108 TDELPESDDRCLSLC
+108 TDELPANDDRCLSLC
-123 FAPRPAFPPPTPP
+123 FTPQPPPATPPTPDTTSDSP
-136 TGAES
+136 
-141 ATSTDTPASKEAERH
+141 ATAQETVFSTSKSIE
-156 PIRPTDTHEAFDLE
+156 TFDLE
-170 FDDEHTRD
+170 FEEEHTRD
-178 IARAFFRQQAGLA
+178 IARAFFRQQAGL
-191 EIRGSEDT
+191 EQNGPEDT
-199 ETFSDIQLPV
+199 EDFPDIELPS
-209 GLPTRCYQVIAHP
+209 GLPTRCYQVVVHP
-222 SFELAVLVAVVG
+222 SFQLAVLIAVVG

-247 TNMTDDDEVE
+247 TNLDSEEDVE

-271 LVFLTIE
+271 LVFLTME

-286 EGIMPLLRSKWDA
+286 EGITPLLRSKWDA
-299 FDLLAV
+299 FDLCAV
-305 TISWLAVLP
+305 MISWLAVLP

-326 RVFRGMRIFKRWKS
+326 RVFRGVRIFKRWKS

-347 FLVSLPMAGNAVL
+347 FLVSLPIAGKAVL

-372 GMYLFNDS
+372 GMYLFNNS
-380 LSHRCAIQTDSDS
+380 LSHRCAIQADSDT
-393 FIVPMSA
+393 FIAPMA
-400 ADAKTYVAENPV
+400 VGETKTYVAETPV
-412 HFCRLDDTTS
+412 HFCRMDDTS
-422 NCKSNM
+422 SGCKSNM
-428 ECVSMSPPDKGY
+428 ECVAMSPPDRGY

-471 ASSYFSIVYFIG
+471 ASSYFSIIYFIG

-505 TVSIVRAAKHAEQEK
+505 SVSIVRAAKLAQQEK
-520 QMEKYLRKS
+520 RMEKYLKKARV
-529 RTQFPKGT
+529 QFPKGT
-537 EAFPDVM
+537 EKFPDVM
-544 QVVDAQWQVYR
+544 QVIDAKWQIYR
-555 ARFEEWLLQS
+555 GRFKDWLLQS

-587 FLIEPGSTTMERI
+587 FILESGSPTMDRI
-600 SSIAESLAFE
+600 SSIAESSAFE
-610 HLMNL
+610 HFMNF
-615 VVFFNSVLFAL
+615 VVFSNSVLFAL
-626 EYHGMSENYAARL
+626 EYHGMSDSYASRL
-639 YLIENFLMLVYGT
+639 YMIENFLMLVYAT
-652 EFVIIAAAAGGL
+652 EFIIIGAAAGGL
-664 FSYLQN
+664 VGYLQN

-685 EFLLLT
+685 EFLLLSC
-691 FSVLLYTDSY
+691 SVLLYTDSY

-741 SSIAFHVLLN
+741 SSIAFHLLLN
-751 SVFGVIGMNLFG
+751 SVFAVVGMNLFG

-784 FKFSNGGSVW
+784 FKFSNGGSIW
-794 PIFHASLQASSFGV
+794 PIFHASLQASSFGI
-808 ALLYYLTYV
+808 ALLYYMAYV
-817 VLCRFIALNFMLVVL
+817 VLCRYIALNFMLVVL

-839 GDERRKTLSELFQD
+839 GDERRKTLSGLFQD
-853 RMFAMQRIH
+853 RMFAMQRVH
-862 LFDMYTFVEEFSN
+862 LFDMYTFVQEFSN

-914 SDFLKLKGYNGTT
+914 SDFLKIKGYYGTT
-927 KIQQDRKYIQ
+927 KTQHERKYIPIEASQ
-937 LEPATS
+937 
-943 GHGNGKHK
+943 NGKSK

-959 EEGASTNAS
+959 EEASNPGSIVPTPGHEN
-968 TIILPASSPE
+968 
-978 SPTDTQASDE
+978 PTDFPAPDE

-997 ATGYVRQFFDGH
+997 VTGYVRQFFDGH

-1049 VMLTVQSPLYSSLIQ
+1049 IMLTVQSPLYSNLIQ
-1064 ELTTLSDVVYAF
+1064 ELTTLSDVVYAC
-1076 VLFFEFALKVI
+1076 VLFFEFTLKVI

-1106 NMVVLMACSLL
+1106 NLVVLMACSLL

-1151 EALKQSARPIF
+1151 EALKQSATPIF
-1162 YCVVLSIFLFYSFA
+1162 YCVVLSVFLFYSFA

-1185 RFAYCN
+1185 RFAYCS
-1191 DPSIDTEEKCV
+1191 DPAIDTAEKCV
-1202 GVFWNNATGILTPRV
+1202 GVFWNSASGILTPRV

-1244 WLPVVNIAMDFADDT
+1244 WLPVVNIAMDFVDDT
-1259 DVNSGHQASAI
+1259 DVNNDHQASAI

-1289 LLKIF
+1289 LLKVF

-1333 LPTSKFMQLAQVYMQ
+1333 LPTSKFMQLAQFYMQ

-1372 PVHHANTDGDVD
+1372 PVHRGTTEDEDVD
-1384 VAAGVWWFHY
+1384 TGVWWFHY

-1430 AFIMLVGPLISDSPV
+1430 AFIMLVGPLISNSPV

-1514 LNSNLNLTTF
+1514 LNANLNLTTF
-1524 PMAYSTF
+1524 PSAYAAF

-1605 DKDHLL
+1605 DNEQLL
-1611 GFQAGHLQRFQ
+1611 GFQAEHLQRFQ
-1622 TTWSDFDTDAL
+1622 TIWSEFDTDAL
-1633 GLLHRKHLLALL
+1633 GLLHRKHLMALL
-1645 TKLEPPLGLSTHKAT
+1645 KKLELPLGLGTFKAM
-1660 LDSLTNEDMKAEELA
+1660 LDSLATEDMKPEEWA

-1703 RLGLGSYD
+1703 RLGLGNYD
-1711 GLSGSV
+1711 GLNGSV
-1717 NVSSN
+1717 NTSTN
-1722 PDHLCPPN
+1722 PDLRCPPN

-1768 HRKAIV
+1768 HRKAII
-1774 IQSMFRMFRIRRRMT
+1774 IQSAFRMFRVRRRMMSK
-1789 NRIRKARRDS
+1789 IRMAKRSSEADKLKKFEPKIEEKAT
-1799 EIRRLEA
+1799 ENIANEA
-1806 VPVKPVAEAN
+1806 PTEERVEPAE
-1816 TSCALRLQETSKL
+1816 
-1829 VESDYDFRRT
+1829 VEQSSPKAKT
-1839 RSSLSL
+1839 SLSL
-1845 TLNLPSLVLPA
+1845 RISLPILSLPSLS
-1856 PMTLRTATSERLR
+1856 MRSATPERIR
-1869 APASVAPILSEHL
+1869 APATVAPILSEHL
-1882 ELQPEAGG
+1882 ELQPEASD

>member
-1 MSDAAEISSSTDDE
+1 MSDASEIASPSSSDDE
-15 RQINNFRDSLRDG
+15 RLVNVFRDSLRDG
-28 HVRAKLHGA
+28 KVCAKLHGA

-59 KALPMQSF
+59 KAMPLQSY
-67 MPPSL
+67 MPPSVV
-72 IARLVTNSVSVVIT
+72 AKLVMNGVSVMIT

-123 FAPRPAFPPPTPP
+123 FAPQPAPPPP
-136 TGAES
+136 ALS
-141 ATSTDTPASKEAERH
+141 ATAETATLTDAAASGSPSEEPQPSTAGTIE
-156 PIRPTDTHEAFDLE
+156 TFDLE
-170 FDDEHTRD
+170 FEDEHTRD
-178 IARAFFRQQAGLA
+178 IARAFFRQQAGL
-191 EIRGSEDT
+191 ERSHESEEP
-199 ETFSDIQLPV
+199 ETFSDIQIPS
-209 GLPTRCYQVIAHP
+209 GLSTRCYQIVAHP

-234 SMTSVGWRSFRYV
+234 SMISVGWRSFRYV
-247 TNMTDDDEVE
+247 TNIKDDDEIA

-278 QICKAIGL
+278 QTCKAIGL

-299 FDLLAV
+299 FDLFAV

-380 LSHRCAIQTDSDS
+380 LSHRCAIQADSDS
-393 FIVPMSA
+393 FIAPMSA
-400 ADAKTYVAENPV
+400 GETKTYVAENPV
-412 HFCRLDDTTS
+412 HFCRIDDPATV
-422 NCKSNM
+422 CKSNM
-428 ECVSMSPPDKGY
+428 ECVAMSPPDRGY
-440 TGFHSFQASFLTVF
+440 TGFHSFEASFLTVF
-454 LITLRS
+454 LITMRS

-471 ASSYFSIVYFIG
+471 VSSYFSIIYFIG

-520 QMEKYLRKS
+520 RMEKYLTKS
-529 RTQFPKGT
+529 RVQFPKGT

-555 ARFEEWLLQS
+555 ARFKEWLLQS

-587 FLIEPGSTTMERI
+587 FLIEPGSATMDRI

-626 EYHGMSENYAARL
+626 EYHGMSESYAARL

-652 EFVIIAAAAGGL
+652 EFIIIGAAAGGL

-691 FSVLLYTDSY
+691 CSVLLYTDSY

-734 ASVPAFL
+734 SSVPAFL
-741 SSIAFHVLLN
+741 SSIAFHILLN
-751 SVFGVIGMNLFG
+751 SVFAVVGMNLFG

-784 FKFSNGGSVW
+784 FKFSNGGSIW
-794 PIFHASLQASSFGV
+794 PIFHASLQASSFWV

-914 SDFLKLKGYNGTT
+914 SDFLKLKGYYGTT

-937 LEPATS
+937 LEPPTPA
-943 GHGNGKHK
+943 NGKHK

-959 EEGASTNAS
+959 EDSTVSVTAHAAASAVIVPTS
-968 TIILPASSPE
+968 GPE
-978 SPTDTQASDE
+978 SPTDIQASDE

-1151 EALKQSARPIF
+1151 EALEQSATPLF

-1185 RFAYCN
+1185 RFAYCS
-1191 DPSIDTEEKCV
+1191 DPSIDTEDKCV
-1202 GVFWNNATGILTPRV
+1202 GVFWNSATGILTPRV

-1231 AMSSILFLISMKG
+1231 AMSSILFLVSMKG
-1244 WLPVVNIAMDFADDT
+1244 WLPIVNIAMDFADDS
-1259 DVNSGHQASAI
+1259 DVNNEHQASAI

-1333 LPTSKFMQLAQVYMQ
+1333 LPTK
-1348 KRSFRGFISTVV
+1348 
-1360 ILHTSLLAWYRS
+1360 
-1372 PVHHANTDGDVD
+1372 
-1384 VAAGVWWFHY
+1384 
-1394 IFSLIY
+1394 
-1400 AFDAVLRVA
+1400 
-1409 AVGWRDFLM
+1409 
-1418 KGFTW
+1418 
-1423 RTFNSCT
+1423 
-1430 AFIMLVGPLISDSPV
+1430 
-1445 LLILGMTRA
+1445 
-1454 FDFKHLSLVLERSR
+1454 RSR

-1524 PMAYSTF
+1524 PMAYSAF
-1531 VKFAAGEDWYATYLA
+1531 VKFAAGED
-1546 SSVAPPQCVL
+1546 C
-1556 WGRSSSDCG
+1556 DCG

-1598 LMSARAD
+1598 LMSARVD
-1605 DKDHLL
+1605 DKGQLL
-1611 GFQAGHLQRFQ
+1611 GFQATHLQRFQ
-1622 TTWSDFDTDAL
+1622 VTWSDFDTDAL

-1645 TKLEPPLGLSTHKAT
+1645 TKLEPPLGLGTHRAMVE
-1660 LDSLTNEDMKAEELA
+1660 SLRNEDMKAEELA
-1675 ALSFAVHQR
+1675 ALSIAVHRR

-1711 GLSGSV
+1711 GLNGSA
-1717 NVSSN
+1717 NASIN
-1722 PDHLCPPN
+1722 PDQLCPPN

-1768 HRKAIV
+1768 HRKTIL
-1774 IQSMFRMFRIRRRMT
+1774 IQSAFRMFRVRRRMT
-1789 NRIRKARRDS
+1789 SRIRKAKRES
-1799 EIRRLEA
+1799 EIKRLESETMKA
-1806 VPVKPVAEAN
+1806 KTASGAQPKELPKPA
-1816 TSCALRLQETSKL
+1816 
-1829 VESDYDFRRT
+1829 ESDHENRRT

-1845 TLNLPSLVLPA
+1845 NLPSLALPA
-1856 PMTLRTATSERLR
+1856 CMQLRTATSERLR

-1882 ELQPEAGG
+1882 ELQPEASD

>member
-1 MSDAAEISSSTDDE
+1 MSDASEVATPSDDE
-15 RQINNFRDSLRDG
+15 REILLFRDNLRDG
-28 HVRAKLHGA
+28 NVSARLHGA
-37 RGEPANGDLKLLED
+37 TGEPANGGLKLLED
-51 KVTLVWQP
+51 KVTMVWQP
-59 KALPMQSF
+59 KSLPLQSY

-72 IARLVTNSVSVVIT
+72 LVKLVMDSASVVLT
-86 DAKSVRTGRQTTNFV
+86 DVKSVRTGRQTTNFV

-108 TDELPESDDRCLSLC
+108 TEELPASDDRCLSLC
-123 FAPRPAFPPPTPP
+123 FKPKAPPTPP
-136 TGAES
+136 PAPES
-141 ATSTDTPASKEAERH
+141 ASISPSPVAISSTEEAQSQTSDKV
-156 PIRPTDTHEAFDLE
+156 EAFDLE
-170 FDDEHTRD
+170 FEDEHTRD
-178 IARAFFRQQAGLA
+178 IARAFFRQQAGLEESSTA
-191 EIRGSEDT
+191 DDT
-199 ETFSDIQLPV
+199 ATFRDIQLPS
-209 GLPTRCYQVIAHP
+209 GLPTKCYQVVAHP
-222 SFELAVLVAVVG
+222 SFQLAVLIAVVG

-247 TNMTDDDEVE
+247 SNLDDDGDLAD
-257 EVARFGMTILEYLL
+257 VARFGMTVLEYLL
-271 LVFLTIE
+271 LVFLTME
-278 QICKAIGL
+278 QICKTIGL
-286 EGIMPLLRSKWDA
+286 EGVLPLLRSRWDA
-299 FDLLAV
+299 FDLCAV
-305 TISWLAVLP
+305 LISWLAVLP

-380 LSHRCAIQTDSDS
+380 LSHRCAIQADSDS
-393 FIVPMSA
+393 FIAPMAMSE
-400 ADAKTYVAENPV
+400 AKTYVPETPV
-412 HFCRLDDTTS
+412 HFCRIDDDTS
-422 NCKSNM
+422 GCKSNM
-428 ECVSMSPPDKGY
+428 DCVAMSPPDRGY

-471 ASSYFSIVYFIG
+471 ASSYFSIIYFIG

-505 TVSIVRAAKHAEQEK
+505 TVSIVRAAKLAEQEK
-520 QMEKYLRKS
+520 RMEKYLMKS
-529 RTQFPKGT
+529 RVQFPKGT

-544 QVVDAQWQVYR
+544 QVVDAKWQSCR
-555 ARFEEWLLQS
+555 SRFKDWLLQS

-587 FLIEPGSTTMERI
+587 FLLEPGSPVMDKI

-626 EYHGMSENYAARL
+626 EYHGMSESYAARL
-639 YLIENFLMLVYGT
+639 YMIENFLMLVYGT

-664 FSYLQN
+664 FGYLQN
-670 PWNRLDFVLLVIACV
+670 PWNRLDLVLLVIACV

-691 FSVLLYTDSY
+691 FSVLLYSDSY

-734 ASVPAFL
+734 SSVPAFL
-741 SSIAFHVLLN
+741 SSIAFHALLN
-751 SVFGVIGMNLFG
+751 SVFAVVGMNLFG

-784 FKFSNGGSVW
+784 FKFSNGGSIW

-808 ALLYYLTYV
+808 ALLYYLAYV

-914 SDFLKLKGYNGTT
+914 SDFLKLKGYYGTT
-927 KIQQDRKYIQ
+927 RTQHDRKYIQ
-937 LEPATS
+937 LEGPVAA
-943 GHGNGKHK
+943 NGKHK
-951 NQATVTPI
+951 NHATVTPI
-959 EEGASTNAS
+959 EDAAAVA
-968 TIILPASSPE
+968 PASGPE

-988 WTGWTSSGG
+988 WTGWTSTGG
-997 ATGYVRQFFDGH
+997 TTGYVRQFFDGH

-1033 EKETEKYI
+1033 EKETEIYI

-1087 SRGFIFTPKSYL
+1087 SRGFVFTPKSYL

-1185 RFAYCN
+1185 RFAYCS
-1191 DPSIDTEEKCV
+1191 DPSIDAPEQCV
-1202 GVFWNNATGILTPRV
+1202 GVFWNGATGILTPRV

-1231 AMSSILFLISMKG
+1231 AMSSILFLVSMKG
-1244 WLPVVNIAMDFADDT
+1244 WLPVVNIAMDFVDDT
-1259 DVNSGHQASAI
+1259 DVNNEHQASAI

-1289 LLKIF
+1289 LLKVF

-1321 KQAIVAMRPKYP
+1321 KQAIAAMRPKYP
-1333 LPTSKFMQLAQVYMQ
+1333 LPTSKLMQLAQFYMQ

-1372 PVHHANTDGDVD
+1372 PVHRAAADGDVD
-1384 VAAGVWWFHY
+1384 VASGVWWFHY
-1394 IFSLIY
+1394 VFSLIY
-1400 AFDAVLRVA
+1400 ALDAVLRVA
-1409 AVGWRDFLM
+1409 AMGWRDFLM

-1423 RTFNSCT
+1423 RTFNSVT
-1430 AFIMLVGPLISDSPV
+1430 AFIMLVGPLLSDSPV

-1488 LLLGYVLFVF
+1488 LLLGYALFVF

-1514 LNSNLNLTTF
+1514 LNANLNLTTF
-1524 PMAYSTF
+1524 PMAYSAF

-1546 SSVAPPQCVL
+1546 SSVASPQCVL
-1556 WGRSSSDCG
+1556 WGRSTSSGSYSSDCG
-1565 SPTIS
+1565 SPVIS

-1605 DKDHLL
+1605 DKEQLL
-1611 GFQAGHLQRFQ
+1611 GFQTGHLQRFQ
-1622 TTWSDFDTDAL
+1622 TIWSEFDADAL

-1645 TKLEPPLGLSTHKAT
+1645 TRLEPPLGLGAYQAM
-1660 LDSLTNEDMKAEELA
+1660 LDSLATEDMTPAEWG

-1711 GLSGSV
+1711 GLNGGASIST
-1717 NVSSN
+1717 N
-1722 PDHLCPPN
+1722 PDLTCPPN
-1730 MFRFTDL
+1730 MIRFTDL

-1768 HRKAIV
+1768 HRKAII
-1774 IQSMFRMFRIRRRMT
+1774 IQSTFRMFRVRRRMT
-1789 NRIRKARRDS
+1789 SRIRKARRDS
-1799 EIRRLEA
+1799 EI
-1806 VPVKPVAEAN
+1806 K
-1816 TSCALRLQETSKL
+1816 RLQPEAKEKPKTEEKAPECAAKPAEVEPPSQRSKSSFAL
-1829 VESDYDFRRT
+1829 
-1839 RSSLSL
+1839 SLSL
-1845 TLNLPSLVLPA
+1845 PTLSLPA
-1856 PMTLRTATSERLR
+1856 SISLRSATSERLR
-1869 APASVAPILSEHL
+1869 PPAATVAPILSEHL
-1882 ELQPEAGG
+1882 QLQPEAND

>member
-1 MSDAAEISSSTDDE
+1 MSDAAEIAAASDDD
-15 RQINNFRDSLRDG
+15 RHIDAFRDSLRDG
-28 HVRAKLHGA
+28 NVRAKLHGA
-37 RGEPANGDLKLLED
+37 RGEPTDGALKLLED

-59 KALPMQSF
+59 TALPLQGS

-72 IARLVTNSVSVVIT
+72 LTKLVPRGVSVVTI
-86 DAKSVRTGRQTTNFV
+86 DAQSVRTGRQTTNFV
-101 RTIKYLT
+101 RTTKYLAT
-108 TDELPESDDRCLSLC
+108 EELPASDDRCLSLC
-123 FAPRPAFPPPTPP
+123 FPAQVQYPPADETASAPASAPAATAPAAETP
-136 TGAES
+136 TGTLE
-141 ATSTDTPASKEAERH
+141 T
-156 PIRPTDTHEAFDLE
+156 IDLE
-170 FDDEHTRD
+170 FPDELTRD
-178 IARAFFRQQAGLA
+178 VARAFFRQQAGLG
-191 EIRGSEDT
+191 ETSSGSEGTT
-199 ETFSDIQLPV
+199 EVYADIQLPS
-209 GLPTRCYQVIAHP
+209 GLPTRCYQVVAHP
-222 SFELAVLVAVVG
+222 SFQLAVLIAVVG

-247 TNMTDDDEVE
+247 TNLGDDEEEGVE
-257 EVARFGMTILEYLL
+257 EVARFGMTVLEYLL
-271 LVFLTIE
+271 LVFLTLE
-278 QICKAIGL
+278 QVCKVVGL
-286 EGIMPLLRSKWDA
+286 EGVMPLLRSKWDA
-299 FDLLAV
+299 FDLCAV
-305 TISWLAVLP
+305 LISWLAVLP

-347 FLVSLPMAGNAVL
+347 FLFALPMAGNAVL

-380 LSHRCAIQTDSDS
+380 LSHRCAIQADADT
-393 FIVPMSA
+393 FIAPMA
-400 ADAKTYVAENPV
+400 VGEAKTYVAETPV
-412 HFCRLDDTTS
+412 HFCRIDDTFS
-422 NCKSNM
+422 GCKSNM
-428 ECVSMSPPDKGY
+428 ECVAMAPPDRGY

-471 ASSYFSIVYFIG
+471 ASSYFSIMYFIA

-505 TVSIVRAAKHAEQEK
+505 SVSIVRAAKLAQQENR
-520 QMEKYLRKS
+520 MAKYLKKPRV
-529 RTQFPKGT
+529 QFPKGT

-544 QVVDAQWQVYR
+544 QVVDAQWQMYR
-555 ARFEEWLLQS
+555 ARFKDWLLRS

-574 FLSWCRLRQERIF
+574 FLSWCRLRQDRIF
-587 FLIEPGSTTMERI
+587 FLLEPGSPTMDRI

-626 EYHGMSENYAARL
+626 EYHGMSDSYAARL
-639 YLIENFLMLVYGT
+639 YMIENFLMLVYGT

-664 FSYLQN
+664 LQYLQN

-691 FSVLLYTDSY
+691 CSVLLYSDSY

-734 ASVPAFL
+734 ASVPAFV
-741 SSIAFHVLLN
+741 SSIAFHLVLN
-751 SVFGVIGMNLFG
+751 SVFAVVGMNLFG

-784 FKFSNGGSVW
+784 FKFSNGGSIW

-808 ALLYYLTYV
+808 ALLYYMAYV

-914 SDFLKLKGYNGTT
+914 SDFLKLKGYYGTT
-927 KIQQDRKYIQ
+927 KTQHERKYVQ
-937 LEPATS
+937 LDAPA
-943 GHGNGKHK
+943 HANGKHR
-951 NQATVTPI
+951 NQAMVTPI
-959 EEGASTNAS
+959 EDAASARAIVHAS
-968 TIILPASSPE
+968 GPE
-978 SPTDTQASDE
+978 SPTTDAPAPDE
-988 WTGWTSSGG
+988 WTGWTSTGG
-997 ATGYVRQFFDGH
+997 TTGYIRQFFDGH

-1049 VMLTVQSPLYSSLIQ
+1049 VMLTLQSPLYSNLIQ

-1076 VLFFEFALKVI
+1076 VLFFEFAVKVI
-1087 SRGFIFTPKSYL
+1087 SRGFFFTPKSYL

-1162 YCVVLSIFLFYSFA
+1162 YCVVLSVFLFYSFA

-1185 RFAYCN
+1185 RFAYCS
-1191 DPSIDTEEKCV
+1191 DPSVDTDGECV
-1202 GVFWNNATGILTPRV
+1202 GVFWNSATGILTPRV
-1217 WGNLSGLHFDNITG
+1217 WGNLSGLHFDNISG
-1231 AMSSILFLISMKG
+1231 AMSSILFLVSTKG
-1244 WLPVVNIAMDFADDT
+1244 WLPVVNIAMDFVDDT
-1259 DVNSGHQASAI
+1259 DVNNEHQASAI

-1289 LLKIF
+1289 LLKVF

-1333 LPTSKFMQLAQVYMQ
+1333 LPTSKFMLLAQVYMQ

-1372 PVHHANTDGDVD
+1372 PIHRTSTDGDVD
-1384 VAAGVWWFHY
+1384 VSARVWWFHY
-1394 IFSLIY
+1394 VFSLIY

-1430 AFIMLVGPLISDSPV
+1430 AFIMLVGPLVSDSPV

-1505 FSLTRWASG
+1505 FSLTRWATG
-1514 LNSNLNLTTF
+1514 LNANLNLTTF
-1524 PMAYSTF
+1524 PSAYAAF

-1605 DKDHLL
+1605 DKEQLL
-1611 GFQAGHLQRFQ
+1611 GFQAEHLQRFQ
-1622 TTWSDFDTDAL
+1622 TIWSEFDTDAL

-1645 TKLEPPLGLSTHKAT
+1645 KKLEPPLGLGTCKAM
-1660 LDSLTNEDMKAEELA
+1660 LASLATEDMKPDEWA
-1675 ALSFAVHQR
+1675 ALSVAVHQR
-1684 RRETFHDIEARIAE
+1684 RRETFHDIEARLAE

-1711 GLSGSV
+1711 GLNGSV
-1717 NVSSN
+1717 NISTN
-1722 PDHLCPPN
+1722 PGLACPPN

-1768 HRKAIV
+1768 HRKAI
-1774 IQSMFRMFRIRRRMT
+1774 ILQSAFRMFRVRRRLPS
-1789 NRIRKARRDS
+1789 RIRMAKRASDADKHNRLHPKS
-1799 EIRRLEA
+1799 EE
-1806 VPVKPVAEAN
+1806 KPAEEVRTDERVEPAAIEQPIQRAKP
-1816 TSCALRLQETSKL
+1816 SLALRIPLPT
-1829 VESDYDFRRT
+1829 
-1839 RSSLSL
+1839 LS
-1845 TLNLPSLVLPA
+1845 LPSLS
-1856 PMTLRTATSERLR
+1856 MRSATPERSR
-1869 APASVAPILSEHL
+1869 APAAVAPILSEHL
-1882 ELQPEAGG
+1882 ELQPEASD

>member
-1 MSDAAEISSSTDDE
+1 MSDAAEITAPSDDE
-15 RQINNFRDSLRDG
+15 RQLNSFRDSLRDG
-28 HVRAKLHGA
+28 NVSAKLHGA
-37 RGEPANGDLKLLED
+37 RGEPANGGLKLLED

-59 KALPMQSF
+59 KALPLQSYL
-67 MPPSL
+67 PPSL
-72 IARLVTNSVSVVIT
+72 LHKLMIHDVSVVIT
-86 DAKSVRTGRQTTNFV
+86 EAKSVRMGRQTTNFV

-108 TDELPESDDRCLSLC
+108 TDELPANDDRCLSLC
-123 FAPRPAFPPPTPP
+123 FTPQPPPATPPTPDTTSDSP
-136 TGAES
+136 
-141 ATSTDTPASKEAERH
+141 ATAQETVFSTSKSIE
-156 PIRPTDTHEAFDLE
+156 TFDLE
-170 FDDEHTRD
+170 FEEEHTRD
-178 IARAFFRQQAGLA
+178 IARAFFRQQAGL
-191 EIRGSEDT
+191 EQNGPEDT
-199 ETFSDIQLPV
+199 EDFPDIELPS
-209 GLPTRCYQVIAHP
+209 GLPTRCYQVVVHP
-222 SFELAVLVAVVG
+222 SFQLAVLIAVVG

-247 TNMTDDDEVE
+247 TNLDSEEDVE

-271 LVFLTIE
+271 LVFLTME

-286 EGIMPLLRSKWDA
+286 EGITPLLRSKWDA
-299 FDLLAV
+299 FDLCAV
-305 TISWLAVLP
+305 MISWLAVLP

-326 RVFRGMRIFKRWKS
+326 RVFR
-340 FQETMET
+340 
-347 FLVSLPMAGNAVL
+347 AGKAVL

-372 GMYLFNDS
+372 GMYLFNNS
-380 LSHRCAIQTDSDS
+380 LSHRCAIQADSDT
-393 FIVPMSA
+393 FIAPMA
-400 ADAKTYVAENPV
+400 VGETKTYVAETPV
-412 HFCRLDDTTS
+412 HFCRMDDTS
-422 NCKSNM
+422 SGCKSNM
-428 ECVSMSPPDKGY
+428 ECVAMSPPDRGY

-471 ASSYFSIVYFIG
+471 ASSYFSIIYFIG

-505 TVSIVRAAKHAEQEK
+505 SVSIVRAAKLAQQEK
-520 QMEKYLRKS
+520 RMEKYLKKARV
-529 RTQFPKGT
+529 QFPKGT
-537 EAFPDVM
+537 EKFPDVM
-544 QVVDAQWQVYR
+544 QVIDAKWQIYR
-555 ARFEEWLLQS
+555 GRFKDWLLQS

-587 FLIEPGSTTMERI
+587 FILESGSPTMDRI
-600 SSIAESLAFE
+600 SSIAESSAFE
-610 HLMNL
+610 HFMNF
-615 VVFFNSVLFAL
+615 VVFSNSVLFAL
-626 EYHGMSENYAARL
+626 EYHGMSDSYASRL
-639 YLIENFLMLVYGT
+639 YMIENFLMLVYAT
-652 EFVIIAAAAGGL
+652 EFIIIGAAAGGL
-664 FSYLQN
+664 VGYLQN

-685 EFLLLT
+685 EFLLLSC
-691 FSVLLYTDSY
+691 SVLLYTDSY

-741 SSIAFHVLLN
+741 SSIAFHLLLN
-751 SVFGVIGMNLFG
+751 SVFAVVGMNLFG

-784 FKFSNGGSVW
+784 FKFSNGGSIW
-794 PIFHASLQASSFGV
+794 PIFHASLQASSFGI
-808 ALLYYLTYV
+808 ALLYYMAYV
-817 VLCRFIALNFMLVVL
+817 VLCRYIALNFMLVVL

-839 GDERRKTLSELFQD
+839 GDERRKTLSGLFQD
-853 RMFAMQRIH
+853 RMFAMQRVH
-862 LFDMYTFVEEFSN
+862 LFDMYTFVQEFSN

-914 SDFLKLKGYNGTT
+914 SDFLKIKGYYGTT
-927 KIQQDRKYIQ
+927 KTQHERKYIPIEASQ
-937 LEPATS
+937 
-943 GHGNGKHK
+943 NGKSK

-959 EEGASTNAS
+959 EEASNPGSIVPTPGHEN
-968 TIILPASSPE
+968 
-978 SPTDTQASDE
+978 PTDFPAPDE

-997 ATGYVRQFFDGH
+997 VTGYVRQFFDGH

-1049 VMLTVQSPLYSSLIQ
+1049 IMLTVQSPLYSNLIQ
-1064 ELTTLSDVVYAF
+1064 ELTTLSDVVYAC
-1076 VLFFEFALKVI
+1076 VLFFEFTLKVI

-1106 NMVVLMACSLL
+1106 NLVVLMACSLL

-1151 EALKQSARPIF
+1151 EALKQSATPIF
-1162 YCVVLSIFLFYSFA
+1162 YCVVLSVFLFYSFA

-1185 RFAYCN
+1185 RFAYCS
-1191 DPSIDTEEKCV
+1191 DPAIDTAEKCV
-1202 GVFWNNATGILTPRV
+1202 GVFWNSASGILTPRV

-1244 WLPVVNIAMDFADDT
+1244 WLPVVNIAMDFVDDT
-1259 DVNSGHQASAI
+1259 DVNNDHQASAI

-1289 LLKIF
+1289 LLKVF

-1333 LPTSKFMQLAQVYMQ
+1333 LPTSKFMQLAQFYMQ

-1372 PVHHANTDGDVD
+1372 PVHRGTTEDEDVD
-1384 VAAGVWWFHY
+1384 TGVWWFHY

-1430 AFIMLVGPLISDSPV
+1430 AFIMLVGPLISNSPV

-1514 LNSNLNLTTF
+1514 LNANLNLTTF
-1524 PMAYSTF
+1524 PSAYAAF

-1605 DKDHLL
+1605 DNEQLL
-1611 GFQAGHLQRFQ
+1611 GFQAEHLQRFQ
-1622 TTWSDFDTDAL
+1622 TIWSEFDTDAL
-1633 GLLHRKHLLALL
+1633 GLLHRKHLMALL
-1645 TKLEPPLGLSTHKAT
+1645 KKLELPLGLGTFKAM
-1660 LDSLTNEDMKAEELA
+1660 LDSLATEDMKPEEWA

-1703 RLGLGSYD
+1703 RLGLGNYD
-1711 GLSGSV
+1711 GLNGSV
-1717 NVSSN
+1717 NTSTN
-1722 PDHLCPPN
+1722 PDLRCPPN

-1768 HRKAIV
+1768 HRKAII
-1774 IQSMFRMFRIRRRMT
+1774 IQSAFRMFRVRRRMMSK
-1789 NRIRKARRDS
+1789 IRMAKRSSEADKLKKFEPKIEEKAT
-1799 EIRRLEA
+1799 ENIANEA
-1806 VPVKPVAEAN
+1806 PTEERVEPAE
-1816 TSCALRLQETSKL
+1816 
-1829 VESDYDFRRT
+1829 VEQSSPKAKT
-1839 RSSLSL
+1839 SLSL
-1845 TLNLPSLVLPA
+1845 RISLPILSLPSLS
-1856 PMTLRTATSERLR
+1856 MRSATPERIR
-1869 APASVAPILSEHL
+1869 APATVAPILSEHL
-1882 ELQPEAGG
+1882 ELQPEASD

>member
-1 MSDAAEISSSTDDE
+1 MSGAVGTAAASDDD
-15 RQINNFRDSLRDG
+15 RLLNAFRDSLRDG
-28 HVRAKLHGA
+28 NVRAKLHGA
-37 RGEPANGDLKLLED
+37 RGEPSEGGLKLLED
-51 KVTLVWQP
+51 KATMVWQP
-59 KALPMQSF
+59 KALPLQNYVA
-67 MPPSL
+67 PSL
-72 IARLVTNSVSVVIT
+72 LEKLVMHDVSVVIS
-86 DAKSVRTGRQTTNFV
+86 DAKSVRAGRQTTNFV
-101 RTIKYLT
+101 RTIKYLAS
-108 TDELPESDDRCLSLC
+108 DELPASDDRCLSLC
-123 FAPRPAFPPPTPP
+123 FAPRVAPVSETA
-136 TGAES
+136 S
-141 ATSTDTPASKEAERH
+141 KSTDNPPAASVSAKE
-156 PIRPTDTHEAFDLE
+156 PTVRAPKAVETLDLE

-178 IARAFFRQQAGLA
+178 IARAFFRQQAGLEEHDGA
-191 EIRGSEDT
+191 EDT
-199 ETFSDIQLPV
+199 EIYADILLPT
-209 GLPTRCYQVIAHP
+209 GLPTKCYQIVVHP
-222 SFELAVLVAVVG
+222 SFQLAVLIAVVG

-247 TNMTDDDEVE
+247 TNLDEDEEVE

-271 LVFLTIE
+271 LVFLTME

-286 EGIMPLLRSKWDA
+286 EGVLPLLRSKWDA
-299 FDLLAV
+299 FDLCAV
-305 TISWLAVLP
+305 MVSWLAVLP

-326 RVFRGMRIFKRWKS
+326 RVFRGVRIFKRWKS

-380 LSHRCAIQTDSDS
+380 LSHRCAIEADSES
-393 FIVPMSA
+393 LFAPMA
-400 ADAKTYVAENPV
+400 AGEAKSYVAETPV
-412 HFCRLDDTTS
+412 HFCRIGDTFS
-422 NCKSNM
+422 GCKSNM
-428 ECVSMSPPDKGY
+428 DCVAMSPPDRGY
-440 TGFHSFQASFLTVF
+440 TGFHSFEASFLTVF

-471 ASSYFSIVYFIG
+471 ASSYFSIIYFIG

-505 TVSIVRAAKHAEQEK
+505 SVSIVRAAKLEQHEK
-520 QMEKYLRKS
+520 QMEKYLKKPRV
-529 RTQFPKGT
+529 QFPVGT

-544 QVVDAQWQVYR
+544 QVVDAKWQMYR
-555 ARFEEWLLQS
+555 ARFMEWLLQS

-574 FLSWCRLRQERIF
+574 FLSWCRLHQERIF
-587 FLIEPGSTTMERI
+587 FLIEPGSPSMDRI

-626 EYHGMSENYAARL
+626 EYHGMSDSYAARL
-639 YLIENFLMLVYGT
+639 YIIENFLMLVYGT

-664 FSYLQN
+664 FGYLQN

-685 EFLLLT
+685 EFLLLAC
-691 FSVLLYTDSY
+691 SVLLYSDSY

-741 SSIAFHVLLN
+741 SSIAFHLLLN
-751 SVFGVIGMNLFG
+751 SVFAVVGMNLFG

-784 FKFSNGGSVW
+784 FKFSNGGSIW

-808 ALLYYLTYV
+808 ALLYYMTYV

-862 LFDMYTFVEEFSN
+862 LFDMYRFVEEFSN

-914 SDFLKLKGYNGTT
+914 TDFLKLKGYYRTT
-927 KIQQDRKYIQ
+927 KTQQERKYIP
-937 LEPATS
+937 LEAS
-943 GHGNGKHK
+943 QNGKHK

-959 EEGASTNAS
+959 DEVAN
-968 TIILPASSPE
+968 PSSIVPTPE
-978 SPTDTQASDE
+978 SPTDSPAPDE

-997 ATGYVRQFFDGH
+997 VTGYVRQFFDGH

-1049 VMLTVQSPLYSSLIQ
+1049 IMLTVQSPLYSNLIQ
-1064 ELTTLSDVVYAF
+1064 ELTTLSDVVYAC

-1151 EALKQSARPIF
+1151 EALKQSAQPIF
-1162 YCVVLSIFLFYSFA
+1162 YCVVLSVFLFYSFA

-1185 RFAYCN
+1185 RFAYCS
-1191 DPSIDTEEKCV
+1191 DPAIDTAETCV
-1202 GVFWNNATGILTPRV
+1202 GVFWNSATGILTPRV

-1231 AMSSILFLISMKG
+1231 AMSSILFLVSMKG

-1259 DVNSGHQASAI
+1259 DVNNDHQASAI

-1289 LLKIF
+1289 LLKVF

-1372 PVHHANTDGDVD
+1372 PIHRGTSEGEEITG
-1384 VAAGVWWFHY
+1384 GVWWFHY

-1409 AVGWRDFLM
+1409 AVGWKDFLM

-1430 AFIMLVGPLISDSPV
+1430 AFIMLVGPLVSDSPV

-1480 VQLTLKVT
+1480 VQLILKVT

-1505 FSLTRWASG
+1505 FSLTRWAAG
-1514 LNSNLNLTTF
+1514 LNANLNLTTF
-1524 PMAYSTF
+1524 PSAYSAF

-1605 DKDHLL
+1605 DKEQLL
-1611 GFQAGHLQRFQ
+1611 GFQAEHLQRFQ
-1622 TTWSDFDTDAL
+1622 TIWSEFDTDAL

-1645 TKLEPPLGLSTHKAT
+1645 KRLEPPLGLGTYKTMLNTIAT
-1660 LDSLTNEDMKAEELA
+1660 EDMKPEEWT
-1675 ALSFAVHQR
+1675 ALSIAVHQR

-1711 GLSGSV
+1711 GLNGSV
-1717 NVSSN
+1717 NISTN
-1722 PDHLCPPN
+1722 PDLACPPN

-1768 HRKAIV
+1768 HRKTIV
-1774 IQSMFRMFRIRRRMT
+1774 IQSTFRMFRARRRMPS
-1789 NRIRKARRDS
+1789 RIRMAKRAS
-1799 EIRRLEA
+1799 EADKRQRLPSQTEEKPKTSVNEVSNEEETRSEEQVEPA
-1806 VPVKPVAEAN
+1806 VEQPSQRAK
-1816 TSCALRLQETSKL
+1816 TTLALRLSLPT
-1829 VESDYDFRRT
+1829 
-1839 RSSLSL
+1839 LSL
-1845 TLNLPSLVLPA
+1845 ARLSL
-1856 PMTLRTATSERLR
+1856 RSSERLR
-1869 APASVAPILSEHL
+1869 TPAAVAPILSEHL
-1882 ELQPEAGG
+1882 ELQPEASD

>member
-1 MSDAAEISSSTDDE
+1 MSDAAELASYSDDE
-15 RQINNFRDSLRDG
+15 RQLTVFRDSLRDG
-28 HVRAKLHGA
+28 NVCAKLHGA
-37 RGEPANGDLKLLED
+37 RGEPASGDLKLLED

-59 KALPMQSF
+59 KALPLQSY

-72 IARLVTNSVSVVIT
+72 LAKLVMTSVSVVIT
-86 DAKSVRTGRQTTNFV
+86 DARSVRAGRQTTNFA

-108 TDELPESDDRCLSLC
+108 TEELPESDDRCLSLC
-123 FAPRPAFPPPTPP
+123 FAPRPAPAPTE
-136 TGAES
+136 AD
-141 ATSTDTPASKEAERH
+141 TSTNSPPEDRH
-156 PIRPTDTHEAFDLE
+156 DAVETFDLE
-170 FDDEHTRD
+170 FEDEHTRD
-178 IARAFFRQQAGLA
+178 IARAFFRQQAGL
-191 EIRGSEDT
+191 EESEERDAQS
-199 ETFSDIQLPV
+199 FSDIELPT
-209 GLPTRCYQVIAHP
+209 GLPTRCYQVVAHP

-247 TNMTDDDEVE
+247 TNLKDDDEIE

-278 QICKAIGL
+278 QICKAIGF

-299 FDLLAV
+299 FDLFAV

-314 FSSLAGFNLLSL
+314 FSSVAGFNLLSL

-380 LSHRCAIQTDSDS
+380 LSHRCAIQADSDT
-393 FIVPMSA
+393 FIAPMSA
-400 ADAKTYVAENPV
+400 GDTKTYVAETPV
-412 HFCRLDDTTS
+412 HFCRMDDTTS
-422 NCKSNM
+422 SCKSNM
-428 ECVSMSPPDKGY
+428 ECVAMAPPDRGY
-440 TGFHSFQASFLTVF
+440 TGFHSFEASFLTVF

-505 TVSIVRAAKHAEQEK
+505 TVSIVRAAKHAQQEK
-520 QMEKYLRKS
+520 QMEKYLKKARV
-529 RTQFPKGT
+529 QFPKGT
-537 EAFPDVM
+537 ETFPDVM
-544 QVVDAQWQVYR
+544 QVVDAQWQMYR
-555 ARFEEWLLQS
+555 ARFMEWLLQS

-587 FLIEPGSTTMERI
+587 FLIEPGSSTMDKI

-626 EYHGMSENYAARL
+626 EYHGMSESYAARL

-652 EFVIIAAAAGGL
+652 EFIIIAAGAGGL
-664 FSYLQN
+664 ISYLQN

-734 ASVPAFL
+734 SSVPAFL
-741 SSIAFHVLLN
+741 SSIAFHLLLN
-751 SVFGVIGMNLFG
+751 SVFAVVGMNLFG

-784 FKFSNGGSVW
+784 FKFSNGGSIW

-914 SDFLKLKGYNGTT
+914 SDFLKLKGYYGTT
-927 KIQQDRKYIQ
+927 KTQQDRKYIQ
-937 LEPATS
+937 LEPSTS
-943 GHGNGKHK
+943 AHGKQK

-959 EEGASTNAS
+959 EEGSSVVAGAV
-968 TIILPASSPE
+968 IVPASGPE

-1049 VMLTVQSPLYSSLIQ
+1049 IMLTVQSPLYSSLIQ

-1087 SRGFIFTPKSYL
+1087 SRGFFFTPKSYL

-1151 EALKQSARPIF
+1151 EALQQSARPIF

-1185 RFAYCN
+1185 RFAYCS
-1191 DPSIDTEEKCV
+1191 DPSVDTEEKCV
-1202 GVFWNNATGILTPRV
+1202 GVFWNSATGILTPRV

-1259 DVNSGHQASAI
+1259 DVNNEHQASAI

-1289 LLKIF
+1289 LLKVF

-1372 PVHHANTDGDVD
+1372 PVHRANTDGDAV
-1384 VAAGVWWFHY
+1384 VAASVWWFHY

-1445 LLILGMTRA
+1445 FLILGMTRA

-1524 PMAYSTF
+1524 PMAYSAF

-1605 DKDHLL
+1605 DKDQLL
-1611 GFQAGHLQRFQ
+1611 GFQAAHLQRFQ
-1622 TTWSDFDTDAL
+1622 MTWSDFDTDAL
-1633 GLLHRKHLLALL
+1633 GLLHRKHLLSLL
-1645 TKLEPPLGLSTHKAT
+1645 TKLEPPLGLGTHKAM
-1660 LDSLTNEDMKAEELA
+1660 LDSLRNEDMKPEELTA
-1675 ALSFAVHQR
+1675 ISIAVHQR

-1711 GLSGSV
+1711 GLNGGA
-1717 NVSSN
+1717 NVSAN

-1768 HRKAIV
+1768 WRKAIG
-1774 IQSMFRMFRIRRRMT
+1774 IQSAFKMFRVRRRMT
-1789 NRIRKARRDS
+1789 NRIRKAKRDS
-1799 EIRRLEA
+1799 EFRRLQSESVETRASSTEERFKEPARPA
-1806 VPVKPVAEAN
+1806 VIDQ
-1816 TSCALRLQETSKL
+1816 TT
-1829 VESDYDFRRT
+1829 RRT

-1845 TLNLPSLVLPA
+1845 DLPSLALPA
-1856 PMTLRTATSERLR
+1856 CLSLRTATSERLR

-1882 ELQPEAGG
+1882 ELQPEASD

>member
-1 MSDAAEISSSTDDE
+1 MSDAIETVATLDDE
-15 RQINNFRDSLRDG
+15 REVNVFRDSLRDG
-28 HVRAKLHGA
+28 NIRARLHGA
-37 RGEPANGDLKLLED
+37 RGEPASGGLKLLED

-59 KALPMQSF
+59 TALPLQHLL
-67 MPPSL
+67 PPSL
-72 IARLVTNSVSVVIT
+72 LARLTMDSASVLLT
-86 DAKSVRTGRQTTNFV
+86 DVKTVRTGRQTTNFV

-108 TDELPESDDRCLSLC
+108 TDELPASDDKCLSLC
-123 FAPRPAFPPPTPP
+123 FLGQTSPAVPPQSPSPAESPPPPEASPP
-136 TGAES
+136 AAAG
-141 ATSTDTPASKEAERH
+141 STEVQVET
-156 PIRPTDTHEAFDLE
+156 FDVE
-170 FDDEHTRD
+170 FEDEQTRD
-178 IARAFFRQQAGLA
+178 IARAFFRQQAG
-191 EIRGSEDT
+191 IDVRSGSEDT
-199 ETFSDIQLPV
+199 ETFSDIQLPS
-209 GLPTRCYQVIAHP
+209 GLPTRCYQVVAHP
-222 SFELAVLVAVVG
+222 SFQLAVLIAVVG
-234 SMTSVGWRSFRYV
+234 SMTSVGWRSFRYIS
-247 TNMTDDDEVE
+247 NSKDDDDVE
-257 EVARFGMTILEYLL
+257 EVARFGMTVLEYLL
-271 LVFLTIE
+271 LVFLTVE
-278 QICKAIGL
+278 QICKGVGL
-286 EGIMPLLRSKWDA
+286 EGLLPLLRSRWDA
-299 FDLLAV
+299 FDLCAV
-305 TISWLAVLP
+305 MISWLAVLP

-380 LSHRCAIQTDSDS
+380 LSHRCAIQADSDS
-393 FIVPMSA
+393 FIAPMSVGET
-400 ADAKTYVAENPV
+400 KTYVPETPV
-412 HFCRLDDTTS
+412 HFCRIDDKMS
-422 NCKSNM
+422 GCRSNM
-428 ECVSMSPPDKGY
+428 ECVAMPPPDRGY

-471 ASSYFSIVYFIG
+471 ASSYFSIIYFIG
-483 LVVFV
+483 LIVFV

-505 TVSIVRAAKHAEQEK
+505 TVSIVRAAKLAEQEK
-520 QMEKYLRKS
+520 RMDKYLKKPRL
-529 RTQFPKGT
+529 QFPKGT

-544 QVVDAQWQVYR
+544 QVLDAKWQVYR
-555 ARFEEWLLQS
+555 ARFKEWLLGS

-587 FLIEPGSTTMERI
+587 FLLEPGSQVMDRI

-610 HLMNL
+610 HIMNL

-626 EYHGMSENYAARL
+626 EYHGMSDSYAARL
-639 YLIENFLMLVYGT
+639 FMIENFLMLVYGT

-664 FSYLQN
+664 IGYLQN

-691 FSVLLYTDSY
+691 CSVLLYSDSY

-751 SVFGVIGMNLFG
+751 SVFAVVGMNLFG

-817 VLCRFIALNFMLVVL
+817 VLCRFLALNFMLVVL

-914 SDFLKLKGYNGTT
+914 SDFLKLKGYYGTT
-927 KIQQDRKYIQ
+927 RNQQDRKYIQ
-937 LEPATS
+937 LEGPAPA
-943 GHGNGKHK
+943 HGKHK

-959 EEGASTNAS
+959 DDSV
-968 TIILPASSPE
+968 SSAAAAAIVPVSGLE
-978 SPTDTQASDE
+978 SPADTSGPDE
-988 WTGWTSSGG
+988 WTGWTSTGG
-997 ATGYVRQFFDGH
+997 TTGYVRQFFDGH

-1064 ELTTLSDVVYAF
+1064 ELTTLSDVVYAI

-1087 SRGFIFTPKSYL
+1087 SRGFFFTPKSYL
-1099 SDTWNQI
+1099 SNTWNQI

-1162 YCVVLSIFLFYSFA
+1162 YCVVLSVFLFYSFA

-1185 RFAYCN
+1185 RFAYCS
-1191 DPSIDTEEKCV
+1191 DPSVDSPEKCV
-1202 GVFWNNATGILTPRV
+1202 GVFWNSATGILTPRV

-1244 WLPVVNIAMDFADDT
+1244 WLPVVNIAMDFVDDM
-1259 DVNSGHQASAI
+1259 DANSEHQASAI

-1289 LLKIF
+1289 LLKVF

-1333 LPTSKFMQLAQVYMQ
+1333 LPTSRFMQLAQVYMQ

-1372 PVHHANTDGDVD
+1372 PIHHANTDGNVD
-1384 VAAGVWWFHY
+1384 VSAGVWWFHY

-1400 AFDAVLRVA
+1400 ALDAVLRVA

-1430 AFIMLVGPLISDSPV
+1430 AFIMLVGPLLSDSPV
-1445 LLILGMTRA
+1445 LLVLGMTRA

-1514 LNSNLNLTTF
+1514 LNGNLNLTTF
-1524 PMAYSTF
+1524 PMAYAAF

-1546 SSVAPPQCVL
+1546 SSVEPPQCVL
-1556 WGRSSSDCG
+1556 SGRSSTSASYASDCG
-1565 SPTIS
+1565 SPVIS
-1570 ALFYNIFY
+1570 GLFYNFFY

-1590 STMVDTYV
+1590 ATMVDTYV
-1598 LMSARAD
+1598 LMSARTND
-1605 DKDHLL
+1605 NEQLL
-1611 GFQAGHLQRFQ
+1611 GFQAEHLQRFQ
-1622 TTWSDFDTDAL
+1622 TIWSDFDTDAL
-1633 GLLHRKHLLALL
+1633 GLVRRKHLLTLL
-1645 TKLEPPLGLSTHKAT
+1645 TRLEPPLGLGTHKAM
-1660 LDSLTNEDMKAEELA
+1660 LDSLATEDTTPEEWT
-1675 ALSFAVHQR
+1675 ALSNAVHQR

-1698 LTYRV
+1698 LAYRV

-1711 GLSGSV
+1711 GLNGSV
-1717 NVSSN
+1717 SVSAN
-1722 PDHLCPPN
+1722 PDLVCPPN
-1730 MFRFTDL
+1730 MIRFTDL

-1753 QEKVDELAMRGYAFR
+1753 QEKVDELAMRGYSFR
-1768 HRKAIV
+1768 HRKAII
-1774 IQSMFRMFRIRRRMT
+1774 IQSAFRMFRVRRRT
-1789 NRIRKARRDS
+1789 TSRIRKAKRSIEIKRQQSDVAVNATSTAQS
-1799 EIRRLEA
+1799 EEKTQPTEGESPSQKT
-1806 VPVKPVAEAN
+1806 V
-1816 TSCALRLQETSKL
+1816 TSLALAIAPP
-1829 VESDYDFRRT
+1829 
-1839 RSSLSL
+1839 
-1845 TLNLPSLVLPA
+1845 TLALPA
-1856 PMTLRTATSERLR
+1856 SICVPNATSERLR

-1882 ELQPEAGG
+1882 ELQPEASDA
-1890 GRKCSI
+1890 RKCSI

>member
-1 MSDAAEISSSTDDE
+1 MSDAIETVAILDDE
-15 RQINNFRDSLRDG
+15 REVNVFRDSLRDG
-28 HVRAKLHGA
+28 NIRARLHGA
-37 RGEPANGDLKLLED
+37 RGEPASGGLKLLED

-59 KALPMQSF
+59 TALPLQHLL
-67 MPPSL
+67 PPSL
-72 IARLVTNSVSVVIT
+72 LARLTMDSASVLLT
-86 DAKSVRTGRQTTNFV
+86 DVKTVRTGRQTTNFV

-108 TDELPESDDRCLSLC
+108 TDELPASDDKCLSLC
-123 FAPRPAFPPPTPP
+123 FLGQTSPAVPPQSPSP
-136 TGAES
+136 AES
-141 ATSTDTPASKEAERH
+141 PPSPEASPPAAAGSTEVQVET
-156 PIRPTDTHEAFDLE
+156 FDVE
-170 FDDEHTRD
+170 FEDEQTRD
-178 IARAFFRQQAGLA
+178 IARAFFRQQAG
-191 EIRGSEDT
+191 IDVRSGSGDT
-199 ETFSDIQLPV
+199 ETFSDIQLPS
-209 GLPTRCYQVIAHP
+209 GLPTRCYQVVAHP
-222 SFELAVLVAVVG
+222 SFQLAVLIAVVG
-234 SMTSVGWRSFRYV
+234 SMTSVGWRSFRYIS
-247 TNMTDDDEVE
+247 NSKDDDDVE

-271 LVFLTIE
+271 LVFLTVE
-278 QICKAIGL
+278 QICKGVGL
-286 EGIMPLLRSKWDA
+286 EGLLPLLRSKWDA
-299 FDLLAV
+299 FDLCAV
-305 TISWLAVLP
+305 MISWLAVLP

-380 LSHRCAIQTDSDS
+380 LSHRCAIQADSDS
-393 FIVPMSA
+393 FIAPMSVGET
-400 ADAKTYVAENPV
+400 KTYVPETPV
-412 HFCRLDDTTS
+412 HFCRIDDKMS
-422 NCKSNM
+422 GCRSNM
-428 ECVSMSPPDKGY
+428 ECVAMPPPDRGY

-471 ASSYFSIVYFIG
+471 ASSYFSIIYFIG
-483 LVVFV
+483 LIVFV

-505 TVSIVRAAKHAEQEK
+505 TVSIVRAAKLAEQEK
-520 QMEKYLRKS
+520 RMDKYLKKPRL
-529 RTQFPKGT
+529 QFPKGT

-544 QVVDAQWQVYR
+544 QVLDAKWQVYR
-555 ARFEEWLLQS
+555 ARFKEWLLGS

-587 FLIEPGSTTMERI
+587 FLLEPGSQVMDRI

-610 HLMNL
+610 HIMNL

-626 EYHGMSENYAARL
+626 EYHGMSDSYAARL
-639 YLIENFLMLVYGT
+639 YMIENFLMLVYGT

-664 FSYLQN
+664 IGYLQN

-691 FSVLLYTDSY
+691 CSVLLYSDSY

-751 SVFGVIGMNLFG
+751 SVFAVVGMNLFG

-817 VLCRFIALNFMLVVL
+817 VLCRFLALNFMLVVL

-914 SDFLKLKGYNGTT
+914 SDFLKLKGYYGTT
-927 KIQQDRKYIQ
+927 RNQQDRKYIQ
-937 LEPATS
+937 LEGPAPA
-943 GHGNGKHK
+943 HGKHK

-959 EEGASTNAS
+959 DDSV
-968 TIILPASSPE
+968 SSAAAAAIVPVSGLE
-978 SPTDTQASDE
+978 SPADTSGPDE
-988 WTGWTSSGG
+988 WTGWTSTGG
-997 ATGYVRQFFDGH
+997 TTGYVRQFFDGH

-1064 ELTTLSDVVYAF
+1064 ELTTLSDVVYAI

-1087 SRGFIFTPKSYL
+1087 SRGFFFTPKSYL
-1099 SDTWNQI
+1099 SNTWNQI

-1162 YCVVLSIFLFYSFA
+1162 YCVVLSVFLFYSFA

-1185 RFAYCN
+1185 RFAYCS
-1191 DPSIDTEEKCV
+1191 DPSVDTPEKCV
-1202 GVFWNNATGILTPRV
+1202 GVFWNSATGILTPRV

-1244 WLPVVNIAMDFADDT
+1244 WLPVVNIAMDFVDDM
-1259 DVNSGHQASAI
+1259 DANSEHQASAI

-1289 LLKIF
+1289 LLKVF

-1333 LPTSKFMQLAQVYMQ
+1333 LPTSRFMQLAQVYMQ

-1372 PVHHANTDGDVD
+1372 PIHRASTDGNVD
-1384 VAAGVWWFHY
+1384 VSAGVWWFHY

-1400 AFDAVLRVA
+1400 ALDAVLRVA

-1430 AFIMLVGPLISDSPV
+1430 AFIMLVGPLLSDSPV
-1445 LLILGMTRA
+1445 LLVLGMTRA

-1514 LNSNLNLTTF
+1514 LNGNLNLTTF
-1524 PMAYSTF
+1524 PMAYAAF

-1546 SSVAPPQCVL
+1546 SSVEPPQCVL
-1556 WGRSSSDCG
+1556 SGRSSTSASYASDCG
-1565 SPTIS
+1565 SPVIS
-1570 ALFYNIFY
+1570 GLFYNFFY

-1590 STMVDTYV
+1590 ATMVDTYV
-1598 LMSARAD
+1598 LMSARTND
-1605 DKDHLL
+1605 NEQLL
-1611 GFQAGHLQRFQ
+1611 GFQAEHLQRFQ
-1622 TTWSDFDTDAL
+1622 TIWSDFDTDAL
-1633 GLLHRKHLLALL
+1633 GLVRRKHLLTLL
-1645 TKLEPPLGLSTHKAT
+1645 TRLEPPLGLGTHKAM
-1660 LDSLTNEDMKAEELA
+1660 LDSLATEDTTPEEWT
-1675 ALSFAVHQR
+1675 ALSNAVHQR

-1698 LTYRV
+1698 LAYRV

-1711 GLSGSV
+1711 GLNGSV
-1717 NVSSN
+1717 SVSAN
-1722 PDHLCPPN
+1722 PDLVCPPN
-1730 MFRFTDL
+1730 MIRFTDL

-1753 QEKVDELAMRGYAFR
+1753 QEKVDELAMRGYSFR
-1768 HRKAIV
+1768 HRKAII
-1774 IQSMFRMFRIRRRMT
+1774 IQSAFRMFRVRRRT
-1789 NRIRKARRDS
+1789 TSRIRKAKRS
-1799 EIRRLEA
+1799 IEIKRQQSDVA
-1806 VPVKPVAEAN
+1806 VNA
-1816 TSCALRLQETSKL
+1816 TSTAQPEEKTQPTEGEPPRQKTVTSLALAIAPP
-1829 VESDYDFRRT
+1829 
-1839 RSSLSL
+1839 
-1845 TLNLPSLVLPA
+1845 TLALPA
-1856 PMTLRTATSERLR
+1856 SICVPNATSERLR

-1882 ELQPEAGG
+1882 ELQPEASDA
-1890 GRKCSI
+1890 RKCSI

>member
-1 MSDAAEISSSTDDE
+1 MSDAAELASYSDDE
-15 RQINNFRDSLRDG
+15 RQLTVFRDSLRDG
-28 HVRAKLHGA
+28 NVCAKLHGA
-37 RGEPANGDLKLLED
+37 RGEPASGDLKLLED
-51 KVTLVWQP
+51 KVTMVWQP
-59 KALPMQSF
+59 KALPLQSY

-72 IARLVTNSVSVVIT
+72 LAKLVMTSVSVVIT
-86 DAKSVRTGRQTTNFV
+86 DARSVRAGRQTTNFV

-108 TDELPESDDRCLSLC
+108 TEELPESDDRCLSLC
-123 FAPRPAFPPPTPP
+123 FAPRPAPAPTE
-136 TGAES
+136 AD
-141 ATSTDTPASKEAERH
+141 TSTNSTPEDRH
-156 PIRPTDTHEAFDLE
+156 DAVETFDLE
-170 FDDEHTRD
+170 FEDEHTRD
-178 IARAFFRQQAGLA
+178 IARAFFRQQAGL
-191 EIRGSEDT
+191 EESEERDAQS
-199 ETFSDIQLPV
+199 FSDIELPT
-209 GLPTRCYQVIAHP
+209 GLPTRCYQVVAHP

-247 TNMTDDDEVE
+247 TNLKDDDEIE

-278 QICKAIGL
+278 QICKAIGF

-299 FDLLAV
+299 FDLFAV

-314 FSSLAGFNLLSL
+314 FSSVAGFNLLSL

-380 LSHRCAIQTDSDS
+380 LSHRCAIQADSDT
-393 FIVPMSA
+393 FIAPMSA
-400 ADAKTYVAENPV
+400 GDTKTYVAETPV
-412 HFCRLDDTTS
+412 HFCRMDDTTS
-422 NCKSNM
+422 SCKSNM
-428 ECVSMSPPDKGY
+428 ECVAMAPPDRGY
-440 TGFHSFQASFLTVF
+440 TGFHSFEASFLTVF

-505 TVSIVRAAKHAEQEK
+505 TVSIVRAAKHAQQEK
-520 QMEKYLRKS
+520 QMEKYLKKARV
-529 RTQFPKGT
+529 QFPKGT

-544 QVVDAQWQVYR
+544 QVVDAQWQMYR
-555 ARFEEWLLQS
+555 ARFMEWLLQS

-587 FLIEPGSTTMERI
+587 FLIEPGSSTMDKI

-626 EYHGMSENYAARL
+626 EYHGMSESYAARL

-652 EFVIIAAAAGGL
+652 EFIIIAAGAGGL
-664 FSYLQN
+664 ISYLQN

-734 ASVPAFL
+734 SSVPAFL
-741 SSIAFHVLLN
+741 SSIAFHLLLN
-751 SVFGVIGMNLFG
+751 SVFAVVGMNLFG
-763 GNFPLTMQ
+763 GNFPLSMQ

-784 FKFSNGGSVW
+784 FKFSNGGSIW

-914 SDFLKLKGYNGTT
+914 SDFLKLKGYYGTT
-927 KIQQDRKYIQ
+927 KTQQDRKYIQ
-937 LEPATS
+937 LEPSTS
-943 GHGNGKHK
+943 AHGKQK

-959 EEGASTNAS
+959 EEGSSVVAGAVIVTASG
-968 TIILPASSPE
+968 PE

-1049 VMLTVQSPLYSSLIQ
+1049 IMLTVQSPLYSSLIQ

-1087 SRGFIFTPKSYL
+1087 SRGFFFTPKSYL

-1151 EALKQSARPIF
+1151 EALQQSARPIF

-1185 RFAYCN
+1185 RFAYCS
-1191 DPSIDTEEKCV
+1191 DPSVDTEEKCV
-1202 GVFWNNATGILTPRV
+1202 GVFWNSATGILTPRV

-1259 DVNSGHQASAI
+1259 DVNNEHQASAI

-1289 LLKIF
+1289 LLKVF

-1372 PVHHANTDGDVD
+1372 PVHRANTDGDAV
-1384 VAAGVWWFHY
+1384 VAASVWWFHY

-1445 LLILGMTRA
+1445 FLILGMTRA

-1524 PMAYSTF
+1524 PMAYSAF

-1605 DKDHLL
+1605 DKDQLL
-1611 GFQAGHLQRFQ
+1611 GFQAAHLQRFQ
-1622 TTWSDFDTDAL
+1622 MTWSDFDTDAL
-1633 GLLHRKHLLALL
+1633 GLLHRKHLLSLL
-1645 TKLEPPLGLSTHKAT
+1645 TKLEPPLGLGTHKAM
-1660 LDSLTNEDMKAEELA
+1660 LDSLRNEDMKPEELTA
-1675 ALSFAVHQR
+1675 ISIAVHQR

-1711 GLSGSV
+1711 GLNGGA
-1717 NVSSN
+1717 NVSAN

-1768 HRKAIV
+1768 WRKAIG
-1774 IQSMFRMFRIRRRMT
+1774 IQSAFRMFRVRRRMT
-1789 NRIRKARRDS
+1789 NRIRKAKRDS
-1799 EIRRLEA
+1799 EFRRLQSESVETRASSTEERFKEPARPA
-1806 VPVKPVAEAN
+1806 VIDQ
-1816 TSCALRLQETSKL
+1816 TT
-1829 VESDYDFRRT
+1829 RRT

-1845 TLNLPSLVLPA
+1845 DLPSLALPA
-1856 PMTLRTATSERLR
+1856 CLSLRTATSERLR

-1882 ELQPEAGG
+1882 ELQPEASD

>member
-1 MSDAAEISSSTDDE
+1 MVQ
-15 RQINNFRDSLRDG
+15 R
-28 HVRAKLHGA
+28 
-37 RGEPANGDLKLLED
+37 
-51 KVTLVWQP
+51 
-59 KALPMQSF
+59 
-67 MPPSL
+67 
-72 IARLVTNSVSVVIT
+72 
-86 DAKSVRTGRQTTNFV
+86 
-101 RTIKYLT
+101 
-108 TDELPESDDRCLSLC
+108 
-123 FAPRPAFPPPTPP
+123 
-136 TGAES
+136 
-141 ATSTDTPASKEAERH
+141 
-156 PIRPTDTHEAFDLE
+156 
-170 FDDEHTRD
+170 
-178 IARAFFRQQAGLA
+178 
-191 EIRGSEDT
+191 
-199 ETFSDIQLPV
+199 
-209 GLPTRCYQVIAHP
+209 
-222 SFELAVLVAVVG
+222 
-234 SMTSVGWRSFRYV
+234 
-247 TNMTDDDEVE
+247 
-257 EVARFGMTILEYLL
+257 
-271 LVFLTIE
+271 
-278 QICKAIGL
+278 
-286 EGIMPLLRSKWDA
+286 
-299 FDLLAV
+299 
-305 TISWLAVLP
+305 
-314 FSSLAGFNLLSL
+314 
-326 RVFRGMRIFKRWKS
+326 
-340 FQETMET
+340 
-347 FLVSLPMAGNAVL
+347 
-360 CYCYYLFLFAIL
+360 
-372 GMYLFNDS
+372 
-380 LSHRCAIQTDSDS
+380 
-393 FIVPMSA
+393 
-400 ADAKTYVAENPV
+400 
-412 HFCRLDDTTS
+412 
-422 NCKSNM
+422 KSN
-428 ECVSMSPPDKGY
+428 
-440 TGFHSFQASFLTVF
+440 
-454 LITLRS
+454 
-460 GFGPSLDGAQQ
+460 
-471 ASSYFSIVYFIG
+471 
-483 LVVFV
+483 
-488 SYMIL
+488 
-493 SLFVGIV
+493 
-500 RGSYI
+500 
-505 TVSIVRAAKHAEQEK
+505 
-520 QMEKYLRKS
+520 
-529 RTQFPKGT
+529 RT
-537 EAFPDVM
+537 
-544 QVVDAQWQVYR
+544 
-555 ARFEEWLLQS
+555 
-565 PLFTRSDGT
+565 
-574 FLSWCRLRQERIF
+574 
-587 FLIEPGSTTMERI
+587 
-600 SSIAESLAFE
+600 
-610 HLMNL
+610 
-615 VVFFNSVLFAL
+615 
-626 EYHGMSENYAARL
+626 
-639 YLIENFLMLVYGT
+639 
-652 EFVIIAAAAGGL
+652 
-664 FSYLQN
+664 
-670 PWNRLDFVLLVIACV
+670 
-685 EFLLLT
+685 
-691 FSVLLYTDSY
+691 
-701 ARGIFVLR
+701 
-709 LFRLVRPFRVV
+709 
-720 RQNNKLLLVLDAIL
+720 
-734 ASVPAFL
+734 
-741 SSIAFHVLLN
+741 
-751 SVFGVIGMNLFG
+751 
-763 GNFPLTMQ
+763 
-771 SHFNTFSDSMLTL
+771 
-784 FKFSNGGSVW
+784 
-794 PIFHASLQASSFGV
+794 
-808 ALLYYLTYV
+808 
-817 VLCRFIALNFMLVVL
+817 
-832 LRNFAMK
+832 
-839 GDERRKTLSELFQD
+839 
-853 RMFAMQRIH
+853 
-862 LFDMYTFVEEFSN
+862 
-875 LYQGDV
+875 
-881 MNVSLPGSAK
+881 
-891 KRAQRALSASE
+891 
-902 AFKARLFNVLPT
+902 
-914 SDFLKLKGYNGTT
+914 
-927 KIQQDRKYIQ
+927 
-937 LEPATS
+937 AT
-943 GHGNGKHK
+943 
-951 NQATVTPI
+951 TVTPI
-959 EEGASTNAS
+959 EDSTVSVTAHAAASAVIVPTS
-968 TIILPASSPE
+968 GPE
-978 SPTDTQASDE
+978 SPTDIQASDE

-1151 EALKQSARPIF
+1151 EALEQSATPLF

-1185 RFAYCN
+1185 RFAYCS
-1191 DPSIDTEEKCV
+1191 DPSIDTEDKCV
-1202 GVFWNNATGILTPRV
+1202 GVFWNSATGILTPRV

-1231 AMSSILFLISMKG
+1231 AMSSILFLVSMKG
-1244 WLPVVNIAMDFADDT
+1244 WLPIVNIAMDFADDS
-1259 DVNSGHQASAI
+1259 DVNNEHQASAI

-1372 PVHHANTDGDVD
+1372 PIHHANTDGDVS
-1384 VAAGVWWFHY
+1384 VSAGVWWFHY

-1524 PMAYSTF
+1524 PMAYSAF

-1598 LMSARAD
+1598 LMSARVD
-1605 DKDHLL
+1605 DKGQLL
-1611 GFQAGHLQRFQ
+1611 GFQATHLQRFQ
-1622 TTWSDFDTDAL
+1622 VTWSDFDTDAL

-1645 TKLEPPLGLSTHKAT
+1645 TKLEPPLGLGTHRAM
-1660 LDSLTNEDMKAEELA
+1660 LCPI
-1675 ALSFAVHQR
+1675 AVHRR

-1711 GLSGSV
+1711 GLNGSA
-1717 NVSSN
+1717 NASIN
-1722 PDHLCPPN
+1722 PDQLCPPN

-1768 HRKAIV
+1768 HRKTIL
-1774 IQSMFRMFRIRRRMT
+1774 IQSAFRMFRVRRRMT
-1789 NRIRKARRDS
+1789 SRIRKAKRES
-1799 EIRRLEA
+1799 EIKRLESETMKA
-1806 VPVKPVAEAN
+1806 KTASGAQPKELPKPA
-1816 TSCALRLQETSKL
+1816 
-1829 VESDYDFRRT
+1829 ESDHENRRT

-1845 TLNLPSLVLPA
+1845 NLPSLALPA
-1856 PMTLRTATSERLR
+1856 CMQLRTATSERLR

-1882 ELQPEAGG
+1882 ELQPEASD